1 MKKIVD
7 LYLDRPR
14 LFLLAMLF
22 IIAGGLL
29 SYDSL
34 PRQENPQLA
43 ERWGDITAVLPG
55 ATPQRVE
62 AQIADVLETQL
73 REIDEIKT
81 IESNSLTGI
90 ARVGIEFKE
99 AIGTG
104 ETDEVWAK
112 IQDKLNESTA
122 LIPPGTSVRLSHS
135 GPPTTLLFALQ
146 WQVGGD
152 PQPVILSRLAN
163 QLKRKLANIVNSEQA
178 LVFGD
183 TKEEIFVGAD
193 LDLLTDAGM
202 NIQSIATAIERYDSK
217 SAIGNIVG
225 QGSEFRIKAQD
236 NITLVNDLRKLPLK
250 TLDGYQIIRLED
262 VATVK
267 KLPVDPPVEIVS
279 YNGKP
284 SVFVDVRGKFSQRT
298 DLYSEAVLRV
308 ADTFKAGL
316 PDEIGLE
323 LIYNESDY
331 VEEKF
336 SFLMQSILLAT
347 FIVLFLS
354 YLLLGPRSA
363 VIVSAVVPLTILLV
377 LIGCTVLDVPL
388 HQTSVTGIILSLGL
402 LIDNSIIVVEDYRY
416 RKSLNLVNRQAIY
429 ASIRHLSLPLLAAT
443 VTTGLAFMP
452 MAAGKGASPE
462 FVGDMAITIILA
474 VTSSLFLA
482 LTVVPVLLKTME
494 DSNFL
499 NLNKSENIGFSHA
512 GMRAK
517 YRACLAWAFFKPRR
531 ALALSLTLP
540 ILGFVSV
547 GFLDTDF
554 FPNQG
559 KNFFRVDV
567 ELDANASIYA
577 TNKRVSS
584 IRDQVLLED
593 YIETDMWWVGR
604 RLPRLLYNVIGGSS
618 GEGADNLATGVFF
631 TSSYR
636 EMESSLTDLAKRLEK
651 DHADVRVRVSKF
663 TSGPPV
669 EFPVVIAIFGEDNQV
684 LKSLGE
690 ELKAILAKSP
700 EVSDVFADQSASVTG
715 LQVTFDEVN
724 LAFSSKSS
732 KEIIDEISSS
742 TRGLYVGSMLD
753 GNKEIPIR
761 IKNKN
766 SESSEINQA
775 AFIPINSA
783 EGFDYVESFSDIS
796 YTSEI
801 NQINRYQGSR
811 NNAVKASVYPG
822 TLGSNVLTD
831 VADEL
836 KAFEDS
842 LPTGYSLRQ
851 FGESD
856 ERAESFGQIFSSFF
870 FFMGLIVVALV
881 VILNSFRQAGVIL
894 FVGTLCIG
902 LGFLGMFVGSQNFGF
917 IGLVGIVGLAGL
929 AINDS
934 IVVLSH
940 LNEDAGAGQISKDTL
955 IETIIRSTRH
965 ILTTS
970 VTTMGGLLPLL
981 FDKFFES
988 LAWAM
993 CFGVMGSALLAL
1005 LLIPSMFCYLGKVS
1019 NGAAAYS
1026 KAESNQL
1033 PRSLPIT

>member
-1 MKKIVD
+1 MRKIVD

-14 LFLLAMLF
+14 IFLLAMLF

-43 ERWGDITAVLPG
+43 ERWANITAVLPG

-62 AQIADVLETQL
+62 TQIADVLETQL
-73 REIDEIKT
+73 REIDEIKIIDST
-81 IESNSLTGI
+81 SLSGVV
-90 ARVGIEFKE
+90 RVGLELKE
-99 AIGTG
+99 IIGKG

-112 IQDKLNESTA
+112 VQETLSQSAA
-122 LIPPGTSVRLSHS
+122 LVPPGTNISFNHS
-135 GPPTTLLFALQ
+135 GPPTTVLFALQ
-146 WQVGGD
+146 WRGDGD
-152 PQPVILSRLAN
+152 PQMVILSRLAN
-163 QLKRKLANIVNSEQA
+163 QFKRKLANITNSKQA
-178 LVFGD
+178 LVYGD

-202 NIQSIATAIERYDSK
+202 NIQSIAIAIDRYDSK
-217 SAIGNIVG
+217 RAIGNIVG
-225 QGSEFRIKAQD
+225 QDAEFRIKAHD
-236 NITLVNDLRKLPLK
+236 NISLINDLKKLPLK
-250 TLDGYQIIRLED
+250 ISDDYQAIRLED
-262 VATVK
+262 VATVE
-267 KLPVDPPVEIVS
+267 KLPVDPPIEIVS
-279 YNGKP
+279 YNGIP
-284 SVFVDVRGKFSQRT
+284 SVFVEVRGKFAQRT
-298 DLYSEAVLRV
+298 DLYSKAVLRV
-308 ADTFKAGL
+308 ADIFKEGL

-323 LIYNESDY
+323 VIFNESDF

-377 LIGCTVLDVPL
+377 LIGCTILQVPL

-416 RKSLNLVNRQAIY
+416 RKSQKLVNREAIY
-429 ASIRHLSLPLLAAT
+429 ASIKHLSLPLLAAT

-474 VTSSLFLA
+474 VSSSLFLA

-499 NLNKSENIGFSHA
+499 NLNKSKNIGFSHQ
-512 GMRAK
+512 GLRTR
-517 YRACLAWAFFKPRR
+517 YRAFLAWALFKPGR
-531 ALALSLTLP
+531 ALVLSLILP
-540 ILGFVSV
+540 ILGFVSF

-559 KNFFRVDV
+559 KSMFKVEV

-577 TNKRVSS
+577 TNQRVTS

-593 YIETDMWWVGR
+593 YVTRDMWWVGR
-604 RLPRLLYNVIGGSS
+604 RLPRLLYNIIGGPS
-618 GEGADNLATGVFF
+618 GEGSDNLATGVFF
-631 TSSYR
+631 TSSYS
-636 EMESSLTDLAKRLEK
+636 EMDSSLANLAKRLEK

-663 TSGPPV
+663 TNGPPV
-669 EFPVVIAIFGEDNQV
+669 EFPVNIAIFGDDNQV

-690 ELKAILAKSP
+690 ELKSILAKSP
-700 EVSDVFADQSASVTG
+700 QVSDVLADQSASVTG
-715 LQVTFDEVN
+715 LEINLDEVN

-732 KEIIDEISSS
+732 QEIIDQISAS
-742 TRGLYVGSMLD
+742 TRGIYVGSMLD
-753 GNKEIPIR
+753 GNKEVPIR

-766 SESSEINQA
+766 REASEVNQT
-775 AFIPINSA
+775 AFLAINSA

-801 NQINRYQGSR
+801 NQINRYQGTR
-811 NNAVKASVYPG
+811 NNAVKAAVYPG
-822 TLGSNVLTD
+822 TLASTVLND

-842 LPTGYSLRQ
+842 LPMGYSIAQ
-851 FGESD
+851 FGDAE
-856 ERAESFGQIFSSFF
+856 ERAESFGQLFSTFF
-870 FFMGLIVVALV
+870 LFLGLIVMTLV
-881 VILNSFRQAGVIL
+881 MILNSFRQASIIL
-894 FVGTLCIG
+894 LVGTLCIG
-902 LGFLGMFVGSQNFGF
+902 LGFLGMFVGFQNFGF

-940 LNEDAGAGQISKDTL
+940 LNEDAGTGQVSKDTL
-955 IETIIRSTRH
+955 IETTVRSTRH

-970 VTTMGGLLPLL
+970 LTTMGGLLPLL
-981 FDKFFES
+981 FDKFFET

-1005 LLIPSMFCYLGKVS
+1005 LLIPSMFCFLGKVS
-1019 NGAAAYS
+1019 D
-1026 KAESNQL
+1026 
-1033 PRSLPIT
+1033 

>member
-55 ATPQRVE
+55 ATPQRMETQV
-62 AQIADVLETQL
+62 ADVLETQL

-81 IESNSLTGI
+81 IESRSFSGI
-90 ARVGIEFKE
+90 VSVGLEFKE
-99 AIGTG
+99 DVGKG

-112 IQDKLNESTA
+112 VQDMVSESAA
-122 LIPPGTSVRLSHS
+122 LVPPGTSMTLSHS
-135 GPPTTLLFALQ
+135 GPPTTVLFALQ
-146 WQVGGD
+146 WRGDGD
-152 PQPVILSRLAN
+152 PQPVILSRLAS
-163 QLKRKLANIVNSEQA
+163 QLKRKLANIVNSEKT
-178 LVFGD
+178 LIFGD
-183 TKEEIFVGAD
+183 TQEEIFVGAD

-202 NIQSIATAIERYDSK
+202 NIQSIATAIDRYDSK
-217 SAIGNIVG
+217 RAIGNIVG

-236 NITLVNDLRKLPLK
+236 NIRLVNDLRKLPLK
-250 TLDGYQIIRLED
+250 TLDANQIIRLED
-262 VATVK
+262 VATVE
-267 KLPVDPPVEIVS
+267 KLPVDPPIEIVS

-298 DLYSEAVLRV
+298 DLYSSAVLRV
-308 ADTFKAGL
+308 ADSFKAGL

-323 LIYNESDY
+323 VIYNESDY

-336 SFLMQSILLAT
+336 SFLMLSILLAT

-377 LIGCTVLDVPL
+377 LIGCTILDIPL

-402 LIDNSIIVVEDYRY
+402 LIDNSIIVVEDYKY

-499 NLNKSENIGFSHA
+499 NLNKSQNSGFSHP
-512 GMRAK
+512 GMRDQ
-517 YRACLAWAFFKPRR
+517 YRKFLAWAFYKPSR
-531 ALALSLTLP
+531 ALILSLILP
-540 ILGFVSV
+540 MLGFVSF

-559 KNFFRVDV
+559 KAMFRVDV

-577 TNKRVSS
+577 TNERIAS
-584 IRDQVLLED
+584 IRDQVLLEE

-618 GEGADNLATGVFF
+618 GEGSDNLATGVFF
-631 TSSYR
+631 TSSFE
-636 EMESSLTDLAKRLEK
+636 EMDSNLADLAKRLEK
-651 DHADVRVRVSKF
+651 DHADIRVRVSKF
-663 TSGPPV
+663 TNGPPV
-669 EFPVVIAIFGEDNQV
+669 EFPVVIAVFGEDIQI

-690 ELKAILAKSP
+690 ELKSILAKSP
-700 EVSDVFADQSASVTG
+700 QVVDVLADQSASVTG
-715 LQVTFDEVN
+715 LQINFDEVN

-732 KEIIDEISSS
+732 KDIINEISSS

-766 SESSEINQA
+766 RESSELNQV
-775 AFIPINSA
+775 AFLAINSA

-796 YTSEI
+796 YSSEI

-811 NNAVKASVYPG
+811 NNAVKAAVYPG

-836 KAFEDS
+836 RAFEDS
-842 LPTGYSLRQ
+842 LPTGYSLKQ
-851 FGESD
+851 FGDAE
-856 ERAESFGQIFSSFF
+856 ERAESFGQIFSTFF

-881 VILNSFRQAGVIL
+881 MILNSFRQASIIL

-902 LGFLGMFVGSQNFGF
+902 LGFLGMFVGFQNFGF

-940 LNEDAGAGQISKDTL
+940 LNEDAGTGKISKHKL
-955 IETIIRSTRH
+955 IETTIRSTRH
-965 ILTTS
+965 IVTTS
-970 VTTMGGLLPLL
+970 LTTMGGLLPLL
-981 FDKFFES
+981 FDKFFET

-1005 LLIPSMFCYLGKVS
+1005 LLIPSMFCFLGKVH
-1019 NGAAAYS
+1019 
-1026 KAESNQL
+1026 Q
-1033 PRSLPIT
+1033 

>member
-1 MKKIVD
+1 MRKIVD

-14 LFLLAMLF
+14 IFLLAMLF

-43 ERWGDITAVLPG
+43 ERWANITAVLPG
-55 ATPQRVE
+55 ATPQRIE
-62 AQIADVLETQL
+62 TQIADVLETQL
-73 REIDEIKT
+73 REIDEIKIIDST
-81 IESNSLTGI
+81 SLSGVV
-90 ARVGIEFKE
+90 RVGLELKE
-99 AIGTG
+99 IIGKG

-112 IQDKLNESTA
+112 VQETLSQSTA
-122 LIPPGTSVRLSHS
+122 LVPPGTNISFNHS
-135 GPPTTLLFALQ
+135 GPPTTVLFALQ
-146 WQVGGD
+146 WRGDGD
-152 PQPVILSRLAN
+152 PQMVILSRLAN
-163 QLKRKLANIVNSEQA
+163 QFKRKLANITNSKQA
-178 LVFGD
+178 LVYGD

-202 NIQSIATAIERYDSK
+202 NIQSIAIAIDQYDSK
-217 SAIGNIVG
+217 RAIGNIVG
-225 QGSEFRIKAQD
+225 QDAEFRIKAKD
-236 NITLVNDLRKLPLK
+236 NISLINDLKKLPLK
-250 TLDGYQIIRLED
+250 ISDDYQAIRLED
-262 VATVK
+262 VATVE
-267 KLPVDPPVEIVS
+267 KLPVDPPIEIVS
-279 YNGKP
+279 YNGIP
-284 SVFVDVRGKFSQRT
+284 AVFIEVRGKFAQRT
-298 DLYSEAVLRV
+298 DLYSKAVLRV
-308 ADTFKAGL
+308 ADVFKEGL

-323 LIYNESDY
+323 VIFNESDF

-377 LIGCTVLDVPL
+377 LIGCTILQVPL

-416 RKSLNLVNRQAIY
+416 RKSQKLVNREAIY
-429 ASIRHLSLPLLAAT
+429 ASIKHLSLPLLAAT

-474 VTSSLFLA
+474 VSSSLFLA

-499 NLNKSENIGFSHA
+499 NLNKSKNIGFSHQ
-512 GMRAK
+512 GLRTR
-517 YRACLAWAFFKPRR
+517 YRAFLAWALFKPSR
-531 ALALSLTLP
+531 ALMLSLILP
-540 ILGFVSV
+540 ILGFVSF

-559 KNFFRVDV
+559 KSMFKVEV

-577 TNKRVSS
+577 TNQRVTS

-593 YIETDMWWVGR
+593 YVTRDMWWVGR
-604 RLPRLLYNVIGGSS
+604 RLPRLLYNIIGGPS
-618 GEGADNLATGVFF
+618 GEGSDNLATGVFF
-631 TSSYR
+631 TSSYS
-636 EMESSLTDLAKRLEK
+636 EMDSSLANLAKRLEK

-663 TSGPPV
+663 TNGPPV
-669 EFPVVIAIFGEDNQV
+669 EFPVNIAIFGDDNQV

-690 ELKAILAKSP
+690 ELKSILAKSP
-700 EVSDVFADQSASVTG
+700 QVSDVLADQSASVTG
-715 LQVTFDEVN
+715 LEINLDEVN

-732 KEIIDEISSS
+732 QEIIDQISAS
-742 TRGLYVGSMLD
+742 TRGIYVGSMLD
-753 GNKEIPIR
+753 GNKEVPIR

-766 SESSEINQA
+766 REASEVNQT
-775 AFIPINSA
+775 AFLAINSA

-801 NQINRYQGSR
+801 NQINRYQGTR
-811 NNAVKASVYPG
+811 NNAVKAAVYPG
-822 TLGSNVLTD
+822 TLASTVLND
-831 VADEL
+831 VAAEL

-842 LPTGYSLRQ
+842 LPVGYSIAQ
-851 FGESD
+851 FGDAE
-856 ERAESFGQIFSSFF
+856 ERAESFGQLFSTFF
-870 FFMGLIVVALV
+870 LFLGLIVMTLV
-881 VILNSFRQAGVIL
+881 MILNSFRQASIIL
-894 FVGTLCIG
+894 LVGTLCIG
-902 LGFLGMFVGSQNFGF
+902 LGFLGMFVGFQNFGF

-940 LNEDAGAGQISKDTL
+940 LNEDAGTGQVSKDAL
-955 IETIIRSTRH
+955 IETTVRSTRH

-970 VTTMGGLLPLL
+970 LTTMGGLLPLL
-981 FDKFFES
+981 FDKFFET

-1005 LLIPSMFCYLGKVS
+1005 LLIPSMFCFLGKVS
-1019 NGAAAYS
+1019 D
-1026 KAESNQL
+1026 
-1033 PRSLPIT
+1033 

>member
-1 MKKIVD
+1 MRKIVD

-14 LFLLAMLF
+14 IFLLAMLF

-43 ERWGDITAVLPG
+43 ERWANITAVLPG
-55 ATPQRVE
+55 ATPQRIE
-62 AQIADVLETQL
+62 TQIADVLETQL
-73 REIDEIKT
+73 REIDEIKIIDST
-81 IESNSLTGI
+81 SLSGVV
-90 ARVGIEFKE
+90 RVGLELKE
-99 AIGTG
+99 IIGKG

-112 IQDKLNESTA
+112 VQETLSQSTA
-122 LIPPGTSVRLSHS
+122 LVPPGTNISFNHS
-135 GPPTTLLFALQ
+135 GPPTTVLFALQ
-146 WQVGGD
+146 WRGDGD
-152 PQPVILSRLAN
+152 PQMVILSRLAN
-163 QLKRKLANIVNSEQA
+163 QFKRKLANITNSKQA
-178 LVFGD
+178 LVYGD

-202 NIQSIATAIERYDSK
+202 NIQSIAIAIDRYDSK
-217 SAIGNIVG
+217 RAIGNIVG
-225 QGSEFRIKAQD
+225 QDAEFRIKAKD
-236 NITLVNDLRKLPLK
+236 NISLINDLKKLPLK
-250 TLDGYQIIRLED
+250 ISDDYQAIRLED
-262 VATVK
+262 VATVE
-267 KLPVDPPVEIVS
+267 KLPVDPPIEIVS
-279 YNGKP
+279 YNGIP
-284 SVFVDVRGKFSQRT
+284 AVFVEVRGKFAQRT
-298 DLYSEAVLRV
+298 DLYSKAVLRV
-308 ADTFKAGL
+308 ADVFKEGL

-323 LIYNESDY
+323 VIFNESDF

-377 LIGCTVLDVPL
+377 LIGCTILQVPL

-416 RKSLNLVNRQAIY
+416 RKSQKLVNREAIY
-429 ASIRHLSLPLLAAT
+429 ASIKHLSLPLLAAT

-474 VTSSLFLA
+474 VSSSLFLA

-499 NLNKSENIGFSHA
+499 NLNKSKNIGFSHQ
-512 GMRAK
+512 GLRTR
-517 YRACLAWAFFKPRR
+517 YRAFLAWALFKPSR
-531 ALALSLTLP
+531 ALVLSLILP
-540 ILGFVSV
+540 ILGFVSF

-559 KNFFRVDV
+559 KSMFKVEV

-577 TNKRVSS
+577 TNQRVTS

-593 YIETDMWWVGR
+593 YVTRDMWWVGR
-604 RLPRLLYNVIGGSS
+604 RLPRLLYNIIGGPS
-618 GEGADNLATGVFF
+618 GEGSDNLATGVFF
-631 TSSYR
+631 TSSYS
-636 EMESSLTDLAKRLEK
+636 EMDSSLANLAKRLEK

-663 TSGPPV
+663 TNGPPV
-669 EFPVVIAIFGEDNQV
+669 EFPVNIAIFGDDNQV

-690 ELKAILAKSP
+690 ELKSILAKSP
-700 EVSDVFADQSASVTG
+700 QVSDVLADQSASVTG
-715 LQVTFDEVN
+715 LEINLDEVN

-732 KEIIDEISSS
+732 QEIIDQISAS
-742 TRGLYVGSMLD
+742 TRGIYVGSMLD
-753 GNKEIPIR
+753 GNKEVPIR

-766 SESSEINQA
+766 REASEVNQT
-775 AFIPINSA
+775 AFLAINSA

-801 NQINRYQGSR
+801 NQINRYQGTR
-811 NNAVKASVYPG
+811 NNAVKAAVYPG
-822 TLGSNVLTD
+822 TLASTVLND
-831 VADEL
+831 VAAEL

-842 LPTGYSLRQ
+842 LPVGYSIAQ
-851 FGESD
+851 FGDAE
-856 ERAESFGQIFSSFF
+856 ERAESFGQLFSTFF
-870 FFMGLIVVALV
+870 LFLGLIVMTLV
-881 VILNSFRQAGVIL
+881 MILNSFRQASIIL
-894 FVGTLCIG
+894 LVGTLCIG
-902 LGFLGMFVGSQNFGF
+902 LGFLGMFVGFQNFGF

-940 LNEDAGAGQISKDTL
+940 LNEDAGTGQVSKDAL
-955 IETIIRSTRH
+955 IETTVRSTRH

-970 VTTMGGLLPLL
+970 LTTMGGLLPLL
-981 FDKFFES
+981 FDKFFET

-1005 LLIPSMFCYLGKVS
+1005 LLIPSMFCFLGKVS
-1019 NGAAAYS
+1019 D
-1026 KAESNQL
+1026 
-1033 PRSLPIT
+1033 

>member
-1 MKKIVD
+1 MRKIVD

-14 LFLLAMLF
+14 IFLLAMLF

-43 ERWGDITAVLPG
+43 ERWANITAVLPG

-62 AQIADVLETQL
+62 TQIADVLETQL
-73 REIDEIKT
+73 REIDEIKIIDST
-81 IESNSLTGI
+81 SLSGVV
-90 ARVGIEFKE
+90 RVGLELKE
-99 AIGTG
+99 IIGKG

-112 IQDKLNESTA
+112 VQETLSQSAA
-122 LIPPGTSVRLSHS
+122 LVPPGTNISFNHS
-135 GPPTTLLFALQ
+135 GPPTTVLFALQ
-146 WQVGGD
+146 WRGDGD
-152 PQPVILSRLAN
+152 PQMVILSRLAN
-163 QLKRKLANIVNSEQA
+163 QFKRKLANITNSKQA
-178 LVFGD
+178 LVYGD

-202 NIQSIATAIERYDSK
+202 NIQSIAIAIDRYDSK
-217 SAIGNIVG
+217 RAIGNIVG
-225 QGSEFRIKAQD
+225 QDAEFRIKAHD
-236 NITLVNDLRKLPLK
+236 NISLINDLKKLPLK
-250 TLDGYQIIRLED
+250 ISDDYQAIRLED
-262 VATVK
+262 VATVE
-267 KLPVDPPVEIVS
+267 KLPVDPPIEIVS
-279 YNGKP
+279 YNGIP
-284 SVFVDVRGKFSQRT
+284 SVFVEVRGKFAQRT
-298 DLYSEAVLRV
+298 DLYSKAVLRV
-308 ADTFKAGL
+308 ADIFKEGL

-323 LIYNESDY
+323 VIFNESDF

-377 LIGCTVLDVPL
+377 LIGCTILQVPL

-416 RKSLNLVNRQAIY
+416 RKSQKLVNREAIY
-429 ASIRHLSLPLLAAT
+429 ASIKHLSLPLLAAT

-474 VTSSLFLA
+474 VSSSLFLA

-499 NLNKSENIGFSHA
+499 NLNKSKNIGFSHQ
-512 GMRAK
+512 GLRTR
-517 YRACLAWAFFKPRR
+517 YRAFLAWALFKPSR
-531 ALALSLTLP
+531 ALVLSLILP
-540 ILGFVSV
+540 ILGFVSF

-559 KNFFRVDV
+559 KSMFKVEV

-577 TNKRVSS
+577 TNQRVTS

-593 YIETDMWWVGR
+593 YVTRDMWWVGR
-604 RLPRLLYNVIGGSS
+604 RLPRLLYNIIGGPS
-618 GEGADNLATGVFF
+618 GEGSDNLATGVFF
-631 TSSYR
+631 TSSYSQ
-636 EMESSLTDLAKRLEK
+636 MDSSLANLAKRLEK

-663 TSGPPV
+663 TNGPPV
-669 EFPVVIAIFGEDNQV
+669 EFPVNIAIFGDDNQV

-690 ELKAILAKSP
+690 ELKSILAKSP
-700 EVSDVFADQSASVTG
+700 QVSDVLADQSASVTG
-715 LQVTFDEVN
+715 LEINLDEVN

-732 KEIIDEISSS
+732 QEIIDQISAS
-742 TRGLYVGSMLD
+742 TRGIYVGSMLD
-753 GNKEIPIR
+753 GNKEVPIR

-766 SESSEINQA
+766 REASEVNQT
-775 AFIPINSA
+775 AFLAINSA

-801 NQINRYQGSR
+801 NQINRYQGTR
-811 NNAVKASVYPG
+811 NNAVKAAVYPG
-822 TLGSNVLTD
+822 TLASTVLND

-842 LPTGYSLRQ
+842 LPVGYSIAQ
-851 FGESD
+851 FGDAE
-856 ERAESFGQIFSSFF
+856 ERAESFGQLFSTFF
-870 FFMGLIVVALV
+870 LFLGLIVMTLV
-881 VILNSFRQAGVIL
+881 MILNSFRQASIIL
-894 FVGTLCIG
+894 LVGTLCIG
-902 LGFLGMFVGSQNFGF
+902 LGFLGMFVGFQNFGF

-940 LNEDAGAGQISKDTL
+940 LNEDAGTGQISKDTL
-955 IETIIRSTRH
+955 IETTVRSTRH

-970 VTTMGGLLPLL
+970 LTTMGGLLPLL
-981 FDKFFES
+981 FDKFFET

-1005 LLIPSMFCYLGKVS
+1005 LLIPSMFCFLGKVS
-1019 NGAAAYS
+1019 D
-1026 KAESNQL
+1026 
-1033 PRSLPIT
+1033 

>member
-1 MKKIVD
+1 MRKIVD

-14 LFLLAMLF
+14 IFLLAMLF

-43 ERWGDITAVLPG
+43 ERWANITAVLPG
-55 ATPQRVE
+55 ATPQRIE
-62 AQIADVLETQL
+62 TQIADVLETQL
-73 REIDEIKT
+73 REIDEIKIIDST
-81 IESNSLTGI
+81 SLSGVV
-90 ARVGIEFKE
+90 RVGLELKE
-99 AIGTG
+99 IIGKG

-112 IQDKLNESTA
+112 VQETLSQSTA
-122 LIPPGTSVRLSHS
+122 LVPPGTNISFNHS
-135 GPPTTLLFALQ
+135 GPPTTVLFALQ
-146 WQVGGD
+146 WRGDGD
-152 PQPVILSRLAN
+152 PQMVILSRLAN
-163 QLKRKLANIVNSEQA
+163 QFKRKLANITNSKQA
-178 LVFGD
+178 LVYGD

-202 NIQSIATAIERYDSK
+202 NIQSIAIAIDQYDSK
-217 SAIGNIVG
+217 RAIGNIVG
-225 QGSEFRIKAQD
+225 QDAEFRIKAKD
-236 NITLVNDLRKLPLK
+236 NISLINDLKKLPLK
-250 TLDGYQIIRLED
+250 ISDDYQAIRLED
-262 VATVK
+262 VATVE
-267 KLPVDPPVEIVS
+267 KLPVDPPIEIVS
-279 YNGKP
+279 YNGIP
-284 SVFVDVRGKFSQRT
+284 AVFVEVRGKFAQRT
-298 DLYSEAVLRV
+298 DLYSKAVLRV
-308 ADTFKAGL
+308 ADVFKEGL

-323 LIYNESDY
+323 VIFNESDF

-377 LIGCTVLDVPL
+377 LIGCTILQVPL

-416 RKSLNLVNRQAIY
+416 RKSQKLVNREAIY
-429 ASIRHLSLPLLAAT
+429 ASIKHLSLPLLAAT

-474 VTSSLFLA
+474 VSSSLFLA

-499 NLNKSENIGFSHA
+499 NLNKSKNIGFSHQ
-512 GMRAK
+512 GLRTR
-517 YRACLAWAFFKPRR
+517 YRAFLAWALFKPSR
-531 ALALSLTLP
+531 ALMLSLILP
-540 ILGFVSV
+540 ILGFVSF

-559 KNFFRVDV
+559 KSMFKVEV

-577 TNKRVSS
+577 TNQRVTS
-584 IRDQVLLED
+584 IRDQVLLEN
-593 YIETDMWWVGR
+593 YVTRDMWWVGR
-604 RLPRLLYNVIGGSS
+604 RLPRLLYNIIGGPS
-618 GEGADNLATGVFF
+618 GEGSDNLATGVFF
-631 TSSYR
+631 TSSYS
-636 EMESSLTDLAKRLEK
+636 EMDSSLANLAKRLEK

-663 TSGPPV
+663 TNGPPV
-669 EFPVVIAIFGEDNQV
+669 EFPVNIAIFGDDNQV

-690 ELKAILAKSP
+690 ELKSILAKSP
-700 EVSDVFADQSASVTG
+700 QVSDVLADQSASVTG
-715 LQVTFDEVN
+715 LEINLDEVN

-732 KEIIDEISSS
+732 QEIIDQISAS
-742 TRGLYVGSMLD
+742 TRGIYVGSMLD
-753 GNKEIPIR
+753 GNKEVPIR

-766 SESSEINQA
+766 REASEVNQT
-775 AFIPINSA
+775 AFLAINSA

-801 NQINRYQGSR
+801 NQINRYQGTR
-811 NNAVKASVYPG
+811 NNAVKAAVYPG
-822 TLGSNVLTD
+822 TLASTVLND
-831 VADEL
+831 VAAEL

-842 LPTGYSLRQ
+842 LPVGYSIAQ
-851 FGESD
+851 FGDAE
-856 ERAESFGQIFSSFF
+856 ERAESFGQLFSTFF
-870 FFMGLIVVALV
+870 LFLGLIVMTLV
-881 VILNSFRQAGVIL
+881 MILNSFRQASIIL
-894 FVGTLCIG
+894 LVGTLCIG
-902 LGFLGMFVGSQNFGF
+902 LGFLGMFVGFQNFGF

-940 LNEDAGAGQISKDTL
+940 LNEDAGTGQVSKDAL
-955 IETIIRSTRH
+955 IETTVRSTRH

-970 VTTMGGLLPLL
+970 LTTMGGLLPLL
-981 FDKFFES
+981 FDKFFET

-1005 LLIPSMFCYLGKVS
+1005 LLIPSMFCFLGKVS
-1019 NGAAAYS
+1019 D
-1026 KAESNQL
+1026 
-1033 PRSLPIT
+1033 

>member
-1 MKKIVD
+1 MRKIVD

-14 LFLLAMLF
+14 IFLLAMLF

-43 ERWGDITAVLPG
+43 ERWANITAVLPG
-55 ATPQRVE
+55 ATPQRIE
-62 AQIADVLETQL
+62 TQIADVLETQL
-73 REIDEIKT
+73 REIDEIKIIDST
-81 IESNSLTGI
+81 SLSGVV
-90 ARVGIEFKE
+90 RVGLELKE
-99 AIGTG
+99 IIGKG

-112 IQDKLNESTA
+112 VQETLSQSAA
-122 LIPPGTSVRLSHS
+122 LVPPGTNISFNHS
-135 GPPTTLLFALQ
+135 GPPTTVLFALQ
-146 WQVGGD
+146 WRGDGD
-152 PQPVILSRLAN
+152 PQMVILSRLAN
-163 QLKRKLANIVNSEQA
+163 QFKRKLANITNSKQA
-178 LVFGD
+178 LVYGD

-202 NIQSIATAIERYDSK
+202 NIQSIAIAIDRYDSK
-217 SAIGNIVG
+217 RAIGNIVG
-225 QGSEFRIKAQD
+225 QDAEFRIKAQD
-236 NITLVNDLRKLPLK
+236 NIALINDLKKLPLK
-250 TLDGYQIIRLED
+250 ISDAYQAIRLED
-262 VATVK
+262 VATVE
-267 KLPVDPPVEIVS
+267 KLPVDPPIEIVS
-279 YNGKP
+279 YNGIP
-284 SVFVDVRGKFSQRT
+284 AVFVEVRGKFAQRT
-298 DLYSEAVLRV
+298 DLYSKAVLRV
-308 ADTFKAGL
+308 ADVFKEGL

-323 LIYNESDY
+323 VIFNESDF

-377 LIGCTVLDVPL
+377 LIGCTILQVPL

-416 RKSLNLVNRQAIY
+416 RKSQKLVNRDAIY
-429 ASIRHLSLPLLAAT
+429 ASIKHLSLPLLAAT

-462 FVGDMAITIILA
+462 FVSDMAITIILA
-474 VTSSLFLA
+474 VSSSLFLA

-499 NLNKSENIGFSHA
+499 NLNKSKNIGFSHQ
-512 GMRAK
+512 GLRTR
-517 YRACLAWAFFKPRR
+517 YRAFLAWALFKPSR
-531 ALALSLTLP
+531 ALVLSLILP
-540 ILGFVSV
+540 ILGFVSF

-559 KNFFRVDV
+559 KSMFKVEV

-577 TNKRVSS
+577 TNQRVTS

-593 YIETDMWWVGR
+593 YVTRDMWWVGR
-604 RLPRLLYNVIGGSS
+604 RLPRLLYNIIGGPS
-618 GEGADNLATGVFF
+618 GEGSDNLATGVFF
-631 TSSYR
+631 ASSYS
-636 EMESSLTDLAKRLEK
+636 EMDSSLANLAKRLEK

-663 TSGPPV
+663 TNGPPV
-669 EFPVVIAIFGEDNQV
+669 EFPVNIAILGDDNQV

-690 ELKAILAKSP
+690 ELKSILAKSP
-700 EVSDVFADQSASVTG
+700 QVSDVLADQSASVTG
-715 LQVTFDEVN
+715 LEINLDEVN

-732 KEIIDEISSS
+732 QEIIDQISAS
-742 TRGLYVGSMLD
+742 TRGIYVGSMLD
-753 GNKEIPIR
+753 GNKEVPIR

-766 SESSEINQA
+766 REATEVNQT
-775 AFIPINSA
+775 AFLAINSA

-801 NQINRYQGSR
+801 NQINRYQGTR
-811 NNAVKASVYPG
+811 NNAVKAAVYPG
-822 TLGSNVLTD
+822 TLASTVLND
-831 VADEL
+831 VAAEL
-836 KAFEDS
+836 EAFEDS
-842 LPTGYSLRQ
+842 LPVGYSIAQ
-851 FGESD
+851 FGDAE
-856 ERAESFGQIFSSFF
+856 ERAESFGQLFSTFF
-870 FFMGLIVVALV
+870 LFLGLIVMTLV
-881 VILNSFRQAGVIL
+881 MILNSFRQASIIL
-894 FVGTLCIG
+894 LVGTLCIG
-902 LGFLGMFVGSQNFGF
+902 LGFLGMFVGFQNFGF

-940 LNEDAGAGQISKDTL
+940 LNEDAGTGQVSKDTL
-955 IETIIRSTRH
+955 IETTVRSTRH

-970 VTTMGGLLPLL
+970 LTTMGGLLPLL
-981 FDKFFES
+981 FDKFFET

-1005 LLIPSMFCYLGKVS
+1005 LLIPSMFCFLGKVS
-1019 NGAAAYS
+1019 D
-1026 KAESNQL
+1026 
-1033 PRSLPIT
+1033 

>member
-55 ATPQRVE
+55 ATPQRMETQV
-62 AQIADVLETQL
+62 ADVLETQL

-81 IESNSLTGI
+81 IESRSFSGMVS
-90 ARVGIEFKE
+90 VGLEFKE
-99 AIGTG
+99 DVGKG

-112 IQDKLNESTA
+112 VQDMVSESAA
-122 LIPPGTSVRLSHS
+122 LVPPGTSMTLSHS
-135 GPPTTLLFALQ
+135 GPPTTVLFALQ
-146 WQVGGD
+146 WRGDGD
-152 PQPVILSRLAN
+152 PQPVILSRLAS
-163 QLKRKLANIVNSEQA
+163 QLKRKLANIVNSEKA
-178 LVFGD
+178 LIFGD
-183 TKEEIFVGAD
+183 TQEEIFVGAD
-193 LDLLTDAGM
+193 LHLLTDAGM
-202 NIQSIATAIERYDSK
+202 NIQSIATAIDRYDSK
-217 SAIGNIVG
+217 RAIGNIVG

-236 NITLVNDLRKLPLK
+236 NIRLVNDLRKLPLK
-250 TLDGYQIIRLED
+250 TLDANQIIRLED
-262 VATVK
+262 VATVE
-267 KLPVDPPVEIVS
+267 KLPVDPPIEIVS

-298 DLYSEAVLRV
+298 DLYSSAVLRV
-308 ADTFKAGL
+308 ADSFKAGL

-323 LIYNESDY
+323 VIYNESDY

-377 LIGCTVLDVPL
+377 LIGCTILDVPL

-402 LIDNSIIVVEDYRY
+402 LIDNSIIVVEDYKY

-499 NLNKSENIGFSHA
+499 NLNKSQNSGFSHP
-512 GMRAK
+512 GMRDQ
-517 YRACLAWAFFKPRR
+517 YRKFLAWAFYKPSR
-531 ALALSLTLP
+531 ALILSLILP
-540 ILGFVSV
+540 MLGFVSF

-559 KNFFRVDV
+559 KAMFRVDV

-577 TNKRVSS
+577 TNERIAS
-584 IRDQVLLED
+584 IRDQVLLEE

-618 GEGADNLATGVFF
+618 GEGSDNLATGVFF
-631 TSSYR
+631 TSSFE
-636 EMESSLTDLAKRLEK
+636 EMDSNLADLARRLEK
-651 DHADVRVRVSKF
+651 DHADIRVRVSKF
-663 TSGPPV
+663 TNGPPV
-669 EFPVVIAIFGEDNQV
+669 EFPVVIAVFGEDIQI

-690 ELKAILAKSP
+690 ELKSILAKSP
-700 EVSDVFADQSASVTG
+700 QVVDVLADQSASVTG
-715 LQVTFDEVN
+715 LQINFDEVN

-732 KEIIDEISSS
+732 KDIINEISSS

-766 SESSEINQA
+766 RESSELNQA
-775 AFIPINSA
+775 AFLAINSA

-796 YTSEI
+796 YSSEI

-811 NNAVKASVYPG
+811 NNAVKAAVYPG

-836 KAFEDS
+836 RAFEDS
-842 LPTGYSLRQ
+842 LPTGYSLKQ
-851 FGESD
+851 FGDAE
-856 ERAESFGQIFSSFF
+856 ERAESFGQIFSTFF

-881 VILNSFRQAGVIL
+881 MILNSFRQASIIF

-902 LGFLGMFVGSQNFGF
+902 LGFLGMFVGFQNFGF

-940 LNEDAGAGQISKDTL
+940 LNEDAGTGKISKHKL
-955 IETIIRSTRH
+955 IETTIRSTRH
-965 ILTTS
+965 IVTTS
-970 VTTMGGLLPLL
+970 LTTMGGLLPLL
-981 FDKFFES
+981 FDKFFET

-1005 LLIPSMFCYLGKVS
+1005 LLIPSMFCFLGKVH
-1019 NGAAAYS
+1019 
-1026 KAESNQL
+1026 Q
-1033 PRSLPIT
+1033 

>member
-1 MKKIVD
+1 MRKIVD

-14 LFLLAMLF
+14 IFLLAMLF

-43 ERWGDITAVLPG
+43 ERWANITAVLPG
-55 ATPQRVE
+55 ATPQRIE
-62 AQIADVLETQL
+62 TQIADVLETQL
-73 REIDEIKT
+73 REIDEIKIIDST
-81 IESNSLTGI
+81 SLSGVV
-90 ARVGIEFKE
+90 RVGLELKE
-99 AIGTG
+99 IIGKG

-112 IQDKLNESTA
+112 VQETLSQSTA
-122 LIPPGTSVRLSHS
+122 LVPPGTNISFNHS
-135 GPPTTLLFALQ
+135 GPPTTVLFALQ
-146 WQVGGD
+146 WRGDGD
-152 PQPVILSRLAN
+152 PQMVILSRLAN
-163 QLKRKLANIVNSEQA
+163 QFKRKLANITNSKQA
-178 LVFGD
+178 LVYGD

-202 NIQSIATAIERYDSK
+202 NIQSIAIAIDRYDSK
-217 SAIGNIVG
+217 RAIGNIVG
-225 QGSEFRIKAQD
+225 QDAEFRIKAKD
-236 NITLVNDLRKLPLK
+236 NISLINDLKKLPLQIS
-250 TLDGYQIIRLED
+250 DDYQAIRLED
-262 VATVK
+262 VATVE
-267 KLPVDPPVEIVS
+267 KLPVDPPIEIVS
-279 YNGKP
+279 YNGIP
-284 SVFVDVRGKFSQRT
+284 AVFVEVRGKFAQRT
-298 DLYSEAVLRV
+298 DLYSKAVLRV
-308 ADTFKAGL
+308 ADVFKEGL

-323 LIYNESDY
+323 VIFNESDF

-377 LIGCTVLDVPL
+377 LIGCTILQVPL

-416 RKSLNLVNRQAIY
+416 RKSQKLVNREAIY
-429 ASIRHLSLPLLAAT
+429 ASIKHLSLPLLAAT

-474 VTSSLFLA
+474 VSSSLFLA

-499 NLNKSENIGFSHA
+499 NLNKSKNIGFSHQ
-512 GMRAK
+512 GLRTR
-517 YRACLAWAFFKPRR
+517 YRAFLAWALFKPSR
-531 ALALSLTLP
+531 ALVLSLILP
-540 ILGFVSV
+540 ILGFVSF

-559 KNFFRVDV
+559 KSMFKVEV

-577 TNKRVSS
+577 TNQRVTS

-593 YIETDMWWVGR
+593 YVTRDMWWVGR
-604 RLPRLLYNVIGGSS
+604 RLPRLLYNIIGGPS
-618 GEGADNLATGVFF
+618 GEGSDNLATGVFF
-631 TSSYR
+631 TSSYS
-636 EMESSLTDLAKRLEK
+636 EMDSSLANLAKRLEK

-663 TSGPPV
+663 TNGPPV
-669 EFPVVIAIFGEDNQV
+669 EFPVNIAIFGDDNQV

-690 ELKAILAKSP
+690 ELKSILAKSP
-700 EVSDVFADQSASVTG
+700 QVSDVLADQSASVTG
-715 LQVTFDEVN
+715 LEINLDEVN

-732 KEIIDEISSS
+732 QEIIDQISAS
-742 TRGLYVGSMLD
+742 TRGIYVGSMLD
-753 GNKEIPIR
+753 GNKEVPIR

-766 SESSEINQA
+766 REASEVNQT
-775 AFIPINSA
+775 AFLAINSA

-801 NQINRYQGSR
+801 NQINRYQGTR
-811 NNAVKASVYPG
+811 NNAVKAAVYPG
-822 TLGSNVLTD
+822 TLASTVLND
-831 VADEL
+831 VAAEL

-842 LPTGYSLRQ
+842 LPVGYSIAQ
-851 FGESD
+851 FGDAE
-856 ERAESFGQIFSSFF
+856 ERAESFGQLFSTFF
-870 FFMGLIVVALV
+870 LFLGLIVMTLV
-881 VILNSFRQAGVIL
+881 MILNSFRQASIIL
-894 FVGTLCIG
+894 LVGTLCIG
-902 LGFLGMFVGSQNFGF
+902 LGFLGMFVGFQNFGF

-940 LNEDAGAGQISKDTL
+940 LNEDAGTGQVSKDAL
-955 IETIIRSTRH
+955 IETTVRSTRH

-970 VTTMGGLLPLL
+970 LTTMGGLLPLL
-981 FDKFFES
+981 FDKFFET

-1005 LLIPSMFCYLGKVS
+1005 LLIPSMFCFLGKVS
-1019 NGAAAYS
+1019 D
-1026 KAESNQL
+1026 
-1033 PRSLPIT
+1033 

>member
-1 MKKIVD
+1 MRKIVD

-14 LFLLAMLF
+14 IFLLAMLF

-43 ERWGDITAVLPG
+43 ERWANITAVLPG
-55 ATPQRVE
+55 ATPQRIE
-62 AQIADVLETQL
+62 TQIADVLETQL
-73 REIDEIKT
+73 REIDEIKIIDST
-81 IESNSLTGI
+81 SLSGVV
-90 ARVGIEFKE
+90 RVGLELKE
-99 AIGTG
+99 IIGKG

-112 IQDKLNESTA
+112 VQETLSQSTA
-122 LIPPGTSVRLSHS
+122 LVPPGTNISFNHS
-135 GPPTTLLFALQ
+135 GPPTTVLFALQ
-146 WQVGGD
+146 WRGDGD
-152 PQPVILSRLAN
+152 PQMVILSRLAN
-163 QLKRKLANIVNSEQA
+163 QFKRKLANITNSKQA
-178 LVFGD
+178 LVYGD

-202 NIQSIATAIERYDSK
+202 NIQSIAIAIDQYDSK
-217 SAIGNIVG
+217 RAIGNIVG
-225 QGSEFRIKAQD
+225 QDAEFRIKAKD
-236 NITLVNDLRKLPLK
+236 NISLINDLKKLPLK
-250 TLDGYQIIRLED
+250 ISDDYQAIRLED
-262 VATVK
+262 VATVE
-267 KLPVDPPVEIVS
+267 KLPVDPPIEIVS
-279 YNGKP
+279 YNGIP
-284 SVFVDVRGKFSQRT
+284 AVFVEVRGKFAQRT
-298 DLYSEAVLRV
+298 DLYSKAVLRV
-308 ADTFKAGL
+308 ADVFKEGL

-323 LIYNESDY
+323 VIFNESDF

-377 LIGCTVLDVPL
+377 LIGCTILQVPL

-416 RKSLNLVNRQAIY
+416 RKSQKLVNREAIY
-429 ASIRHLSLPLLAAT
+429 ASIKHLSLPLLAAT

-474 VTSSLFLA
+474 VSSSLFLA

-499 NLNKSENIGFSHA
+499 NLNKSKNIGFSHQ
-512 GMRAK
+512 GLRTR
-517 YRACLAWAFFKPRR
+517 YRAFLAWALFKPSR
-531 ALALSLTLP
+531 ALVLSLILP
-540 ILGFVSV
+540 ILGFVSF

-559 KNFFRVDV
+559 KSMFKVEV

-577 TNKRVSS
+577 TNQRVTS

-593 YIETDMWWVGR
+593 YVTRDMWWVGR
-604 RLPRLLYNVIGGSS
+604 RLPRLLYNIIGGPS
-618 GEGADNLATGVFF
+618 GEGSDNLATGVFF
-631 TSSYR
+631 TSSYS
-636 EMESSLTDLAKRLEK
+636 EMDSSLANLAKRLEK

-663 TSGPPV
+663 TNGPPV
-669 EFPVVIAIFGEDNQV
+669 EFPVNIAIFGDDNQV

-690 ELKAILAKSP
+690 ELKSILAKSP
-700 EVSDVFADQSASVTG
+700 QVSDVLADQSASVTG
-715 LQVTFDEVN
+715 LEINLDEVN

-732 KEIIDEISSS
+732 QEIIDQISAS
-742 TRGLYVGSMLD
+742 TRGIYVGSMLD
-753 GNKEIPIR
+753 GNKEVPIR

-766 SESSEINQA
+766 REASEVNQT
-775 AFIPINSA
+775 AFLAINSA

-801 NQINRYQGSR
+801 NQINRYQGTR
-811 NNAVKASVYPG
+811 NNAVKAAVYPG
-822 TLGSNVLTD
+822 TLASTVLND
-831 VADEL
+831 VAAEL

-842 LPTGYSLRQ
+842 LPVGYSIAQ
-851 FGESD
+851 FGDAE
-856 ERAESFGQIFSSFF
+856 ERAESFGQLFSTFF
-870 FFMGLIVVALV
+870 LFLGLIVMTLV
-881 VILNSFRQAGVIL
+881 MILNSFRQASIIL
-894 FVGTLCIG
+894 LVGTLCIG
-902 LGFLGMFVGSQNFGF
+902 LGFLGMFVGFQNFGF

-940 LNEDAGAGQISKDTL
+940 LNEDAGTGQVSKDAL
-955 IETIIRSTRH
+955 IETTVRSTRH

-970 VTTMGGLLPLL
+970 LTTMGGLLPLL
-981 FDKFFES
+981 FDKFFET

-1005 LLIPSMFCYLGKVS
+1005 LLIPSMFCFLGKVS
-1019 NGAAAYS
+1019 D
-1026 KAESNQL
+1026 
-1033 PRSLPIT
+1033 

>member
-1 MKKIVD
+1 MRKIVD

-14 LFLLAMLF
+14 IFLLAMLF

-43 ERWGDITAVLPG
+43 ERWANITAVLPG
-55 ATPQRVE
+55 ATPQRIE
-62 AQIADVLETQL
+62 TQIADVLETQL
-73 REIDEIKT
+73 REIDEIKIIDST
-81 IESNSLTGI
+81 SLSGVV
-90 ARVGIEFKE
+90 RVGLELKE
-99 AIGTG
+99 IIGKG

-112 IQDKLNESTA
+112 VQETLSQSAA
-122 LIPPGTSVRLSHS
+122 LVPPGTNISFNHS
-135 GPPTTLLFALQ
+135 GPPTTVLFALQ
-146 WQVGGD
+146 WRGDGD
-152 PQPVILSRLAN
+152 PQMVILSRLAN
-163 QLKRKLANIVNSEQA
+163 QFKRKLANITNSKQA
-178 LVFGD
+178 LVYGD

-202 NIQSIATAIERYDSK
+202 NIQSIAIAIDRYDSK
-217 SAIGNIVG
+217 RAIGNIVG
-225 QGSEFRIKAQD
+225 QDAEFRIKAKD
-236 NITLVNDLRKLPLK
+236 NISLINDLKKLPLK
-250 TLDGYQIIRLED
+250 ISDDYQAIRLED
-262 VATVK
+262 VATVE
-267 KLPVDPPVEIVS
+267 KLPVDPPIEIVS
-279 YNGKP
+279 YNGIP
-284 SVFVDVRGKFSQRT
+284 SVFVEVRGKFAQRT
-298 DLYSEAVLRV
+298 DLYSKAVLRV
-308 ADTFKAGL
+308 ADIFKEGL

-323 LIYNESDY
+323 VIFNESDF

-377 LIGCTVLDVPL
+377 LIGCTILQVPL

-416 RKSLNLVNRQAIY
+416 RKSQKLVNREAIY
-429 ASIRHLSLPLLAAT
+429 ASIKHLSLPLLAAT

-474 VTSSLFLA
+474 VSSSLFLA

-499 NLNKSENIGFSHA
+499 NLNKSKNIGFSHQ
-512 GMRAK
+512 GLRTR
-517 YRACLAWAFFKPRR
+517 YRAFLAWALFKPSR
-531 ALALSLTLP
+531 ALVLSLILP
-540 ILGFVSV
+540 ILGFVSF

-559 KNFFRVDV
+559 KSMFKVEV

-577 TNKRVSS
+577 TNQRVTS

-593 YIETDMWWVGR
+593 YVTRDMWWVGR
-604 RLPRLLYNVIGGSS
+604 RLPRLLYNIIGGPS
-618 GEGADNLATGVFF
+618 GEGSDNLATGVFF
-631 TSSYR
+631 TSSYS
-636 EMESSLTDLAKRLEK
+636 EMDSSLANLAKRLEK

-663 TSGPPV
+663 TNGPPV
-669 EFPVVIAIFGEDNQV
+669 EFPVNIAIFGDDNQV

-690 ELKAILAKSP
+690 ELKSILAKSP
-700 EVSDVFADQSASVTG
+700 QVSDVLADQSASVTG
-715 LQVTFDEVN
+715 LEINLDEVN

-732 KEIIDEISSS
+732 QEIIDQISAS
-742 TRGLYVGSMLD
+742 TRGIYVGSMLD
-753 GNKEIPIR
+753 GNKEVPIR

-766 SESSEINQA
+766 REASEVNQT
-775 AFIPINSA
+775 AFLAINSA

-801 NQINRYQGSR
+801 NQINRYQGTR
-811 NNAVKASVYPG
+811 NNAVKAAVYPG
-822 TLGSNVLTD
+822 TLASTVLND

-842 LPTGYSLRQ
+842 LPVGYSIAQ
-851 FGESD
+851 FGDAE
-856 ERAESFGQIFSSFF
+856 ERAESFGQLFSTFF
-870 FFMGLIVVALV
+870 LFLGLIVMTLV
-881 VILNSFRQAGVIL
+881 MILNSFRQASIIL
-894 FVGTLCIG
+894 LVGTLCIG
-902 LGFLGMFVGSQNFGF
+902 LGFLGMFVGFQNFGF

-940 LNEDAGAGQISKDTL
+940 LNEDAGTGQVSKDAL
-955 IETIIRSTRH
+955 IETTVRSTRH

-970 VTTMGGLLPLL
+970 LTTMGGLLPLL
-981 FDKFFES
+981 FDKFFET

-1005 LLIPSMFCYLGKVS
+1005 LLIPSMFCFLGKVS
-1019 NGAAAYS
+1019 D
-1026 KAESNQL
+1026 
-1033 PRSLPIT
+1033 

>member
-55 ATPQRVE
+55 ATPQRMETQV
-62 AQIADVLETQL
+62 ADVLETQL

-81 IESNSLTGI
+81 IESRSFSGMVS
-90 ARVGIEFKE
+90 VGLEFKE
-99 AIGTG
+99 DVGKG

-112 IQDKLNESTA
+112 VQDMVSESAA
-122 LIPPGTSVRLSHS
+122 LVPPGTSMTLSHS
-135 GPPTTLLFALQ
+135 GPPTTVLFALQ
-146 WQVGGD
+146 WRGDGD
-152 PQPVILSRLAN
+152 PQPVILSRLAS
-163 QLKRKLANIVNSEQA
+163 QLKRKLANIVNSEKA
-178 LVFGD
+178 LIFGD
-183 TKEEIFVGAD
+183 TQEEIFVGAD

-202 NIQSIATAIERYDSK
+202 NIQSIATAIDRYDSK
-217 SAIGNIVG
+217 RAIGNIVG

-236 NITLVNDLRKLPLK
+236 NIRLVNDLRKLPLK
-250 TLDGYQIIRLED
+250 TLDANQIIRLED
-262 VATVK
+262 VATVE
-267 KLPVDPPVEIVS
+267 KLPVDPPIEIVS

-298 DLYSEAVLRV
+298 DLYSSAVLRV
-308 ADTFKAGL
+308 ADSFKAGL

-323 LIYNESDY
+323 VIYNESDY

-377 LIGCTVLDVPL
+377 LIGCTILDVPL

-402 LIDNSIIVVEDYRY
+402 LIDNSIIVVEDYKY

-499 NLNKSENIGFSHA
+499 NLNKSQNSGFSHP
-512 GMRAK
+512 GMRDQ
-517 YRACLAWAFFKPRR
+517 YRKFLAWAFYKPSR
-531 ALALSLTLP
+531 ALILSLILP
-540 ILGFVSV
+540 MLGFVSF

-559 KNFFRVDV
+559 KAMFRVDV

-577 TNKRVSS
+577 TNERIAS
-584 IRDQVLLED
+584 IRDQVLLEE

-618 GEGADNLATGVFF
+618 GEGSDNLATGVFF
-631 TSSYR
+631 TSSFE
-636 EMESSLTDLAKRLEK
+636 EMDSNLADLAKRLEK
-651 DHADVRVRVSKF
+651 DHADIRVRVSKF
-663 TSGPPV
+663 TNGPPV
-669 EFPVVIAIFGEDNQV
+669 EFPVVIAVFGEDIQI

-690 ELKAILAKSP
+690 ELKSILAKSP
-700 EVSDVFADQSASVTG
+700 QVVDVLADQSVSVTG
-715 LQVTFDEVN
+715 LQINFDEVN

-732 KEIIDEISSS
+732 KDIINEISSS

-766 SESSEINQA
+766 RESSELNQA
-775 AFIPINSA
+775 AFLAINSA

-796 YTSEI
+796 YSSEI

-811 NNAVKASVYPG
+811 NNAVKAAVYPG

-836 KAFEDS
+836 RAFEDS
-842 LPTGYSLRQ
+842 LPTGYSLKQ
-851 FGESD
+851 FGDAE
-856 ERAESFGQIFSSFF
+856 ERAESFGQIFSTFF

-881 VILNSFRQAGVIL
+881 MILNSFRQASIIL

-902 LGFLGMFVGSQNFGF
+902 LGFLGMFVGFQNFGF

-940 LNEDAGAGQISKDTL
+940 LNEDAGTGKISKHKL
-955 IETIIRSTRH
+955 IETTIRSTRH
-965 ILTTS
+965 IVTTS
-970 VTTMGGLLPLL
+970 LTTMGGLLPLL
-981 FDKFFES
+981 FDKFFET

-1005 LLIPSMFCYLGKVS
+1005 LLIPSMFCFLGKVH
-1019 NGAAAYS
+1019 
-1026 KAESNQL
+1026 Q
-1033 PRSLPIT
+1033 

>member
-1 MKKIVD
+1 MRKIVD

-14 LFLLAMLF
+14 IFLLAMLF

-43 ERWGDITAVLPG
+43 ERWANITAVLPG
-55 ATPQRVE
+55 ATPQRIE
-62 AQIADVLETQL
+62 TQIADVLETQL
-73 REIDEIKT
+73 REIDEIKIIDST
-81 IESNSLTGI
+81 SLSGVV
-90 ARVGIEFKE
+90 RVGLELKE
-99 AIGTG
+99 IIGKG

-112 IQDKLNESTA
+112 VQETLSQSTA
-122 LIPPGTSVRLSHS
+122 LVPPGTNISFNHS
-135 GPPTTLLFALQ
+135 GPPTTVLFALQ
-146 WQVGGD
+146 WRGDGD
-152 PQPVILSRLAN
+152 PQMVILSRLAN
-163 QLKRKLANIVNSEQA
+163 QFKRKLANITNSKQA
-178 LVFGD
+178 LVYGD

-202 NIQSIATAIERYDSK
+202 NIQSIAIAIDRYDSK
-217 SAIGNIVG
+217 RAIGNIVG
-225 QGSEFRIKAQD
+225 QDAEFRIKAKD
-236 NITLVNDLRKLPLK
+236 NISLINDLKKLPLK
-250 TLDGYQIIRLED
+250 ISDDYQAIRLED
-262 VATVK
+262 VATVE
-267 KLPVDPPVEIVS
+267 KLPVDPPIEIVS
-279 YNGKP
+279 YNGIP
-284 SVFVDVRGKFSQRT
+284 SVFVEVRGKFAQRT
-298 DLYSEAVLRV
+298 DLYSKAVLRV
-308 ADTFKAGL
+308 ADVFKEGL

-323 LIYNESDY
+323 VIFNESDF

-377 LIGCTVLDVPL
+377 LIGCTILQVPL

-416 RKSLNLVNRQAIY
+416 RKSQKLVNREAIY
-429 ASIRHLSLPLLAAT
+429 ASIKHLSLPLLAAT

-474 VTSSLFLA
+474 VSSSLFLA

-499 NLNKSENIGFSHA
+499 NLNKSKNIGFSHQ
-512 GMRAK
+512 GLRTR
-517 YRACLAWAFFKPRR
+517 YRAFLAWALFKPSR
-531 ALALSLTLP
+531 ALVLSLILP
-540 ILGFVSV
+540 ILGFVSF

-559 KNFFRVDV
+559 KTMFKVEV

-577 TNKRVSS
+577 TNQRVTS

-593 YIETDMWWVGR
+593 YVTRDMWWVGR
-604 RLPRLLYNVIGGSS
+604 RLPRLLYNIIGGPS
-618 GEGADNLATGVFF
+618 GEGSDNLATGVFF
-631 TSSYR
+631 TSSYSQ
-636 EMESSLTDLAKRLEK
+636 MDSSLANLAKRLEK

-663 TSGPPV
+663 TNGPPV
-669 EFPVVIAIFGEDNQV
+669 EFPVNIAIFGDDNQV

-690 ELKAILAKSP
+690 ELKSILAKSP
-700 EVSDVFADQSASVTG
+700 QVSDVLADQSASVTG
-715 LQVTFDEVN
+715 LEINLDEVN

-732 KEIIDEISSS
+732 QEIIDQISAS
-742 TRGLYVGSMLD
+742 TRGIYVGSMLD
-753 GNKEIPIR
+753 GNKEVPIR

-766 SESSEINQA
+766 REASEVNQT
-775 AFIPINSA
+775 AFLAINSA

-801 NQINRYQGSR
+801 NQINRYQGTR
-811 NNAVKASVYPG
+811 NNAVKAAVYPG
-822 TLGSNVLTD
+822 TLASTVLND

-842 LPTGYSLRQ
+842 LPVGYSIAQ
-851 FGESD
+851 FGDAE
-856 ERAESFGQIFSSFF
+856 ERAESFGQLFSTFF
-870 FFMGLIVVALV
+870 LFLGLIVMTLV
-881 VILNSFRQAGVIL
+881 MILNSFRQASIIL
-894 FVGTLCIG
+894 LVGTLCIG
-902 LGFLGMFVGSQNFGF
+902 LGFLGMFVGFQNFGF

-940 LNEDAGAGQISKDTL
+940 LNEDAGTGQVSKDTL
-955 IETIIRSTRH
+955 IETTVRSTRH

-970 VTTMGGLLPLL
+970 LTTMGGLLPLL
-981 FDKFFES
+981 FDKFFET

-1005 LLIPSMFCYLGKVS
+1005 LLIPSMFCFLGKVS
-1019 NGAAAYS
+1019 D
-1026 KAESNQL
+1026 
-1033 PRSLPIT
+1033 

>member
-1 MKKIVD
+1 MRKIVD

-14 LFLLAMLF
+14 IFLLAMLF

-43 ERWGDITAVLPG
+43 ERWANITAVLPG

-62 AQIADVLETQL
+62 TQIADVLETQL
-73 REIDEIKT
+73 REIDEIKIIDST
-81 IESNSLTGI
+81 SLSGVV
-90 ARVGIEFKE
+90 RVGLELKE
-99 AIGTG
+99 IIGKG

-112 IQDKLNESTA
+112 VQETLSQSTA
-122 LIPPGTSVRLSHS
+122 LVPPGTNISFNHS
-135 GPPTTLLFALQ
+135 GPPTTVLFALQ
-146 WQVGGD
+146 WRGD
-152 PQPVILSRLAN
+152 GEPQMVILSRLAN
-163 QLKRKLANIVNSEQA
+163 QFKRKLANITNSKQA
-178 LVFGD
+178 LVYGD

-202 NIQSIATAIERYDSK
+202 NIQSIAIAIDRYDSK
-217 SAIGNIVG
+217 RAIGNIVG
-225 QGSEFRIKAQD
+225 QDAEFRIKAHD
-236 NITLVNDLRKLPLK
+236 NISLINDLKKLPLK
-250 TLDGYQIIRLED
+250 ISDDYQAIRLED
-262 VATVK
+262 VATVE
-267 KLPVDPPVEIVS
+267 KLPVDPPIEIVS
-279 YNGKP
+279 YNGIP
-284 SVFVDVRGKFSQRT
+284 SVFVEVRGKFAQRT
-298 DLYSEAVLRV
+298 DLYSKAVLRV
-308 ADTFKAGL
+308 ADIFKEGL

-323 LIYNESDY
+323 VIFNESDF

-377 LIGCTVLDVPL
+377 LIGCTILQVPL

-416 RKSLNLVNRQAIY
+416 RKSQKLVNREAIY
-429 ASIRHLSLPLLAAT
+429 ASIKHLSLPLLAAT

-474 VTSSLFLA
+474 VSSSLFLA

-499 NLNKSENIGFSHA
+499 NLNKSKNIGFSHQ
-512 GMRAK
+512 GLRTR
-517 YRACLAWAFFKPRR
+517 YRAFLAWALFKPSR
-531 ALALSLTLP
+531 ALVLSLILP
-540 ILGFVSV
+540 ILGFVSF

-559 KNFFRVDV
+559 KTMFKVEV

-577 TNKRVSS
+577 TNKRVIS

-593 YIETDMWWVGR
+593 YVTRDMWWVGR
-604 RLPRLLYNVIGGSS
+604 RLPRLLYNIIGGPS
-618 GEGADNLATGVFF
+618 GEGSDNLATGVFF
-631 TSSYR
+631 TSSYSQ
-636 EMESSLTDLAKRLEK
+636 MDSSLANLAKRLEK

-663 TSGPPV
+663 TNGPPV
-669 EFPVVIAIFGEDNQV
+669 EFPVNIAIFGDDNQV

-690 ELKAILAKSP
+690 ELKSILAKSP
-700 EVSDVFADQSASVTG
+700 QVSDVLADQSASVTG
-715 LQVTFDEVN
+715 LEINLDEVN

-732 KEIIDEISSS
+732 QEIIDQISAS
-742 TRGLYVGSMLD
+742 TRGIYVGSMLD
-753 GNKEIPIR
+753 GNKEVPIR

-766 SESSEINQA
+766 REASEVNQT
-775 AFIPINSA
+775 AFLAINSA

-801 NQINRYQGSR
+801 NQINRYQGTR
-811 NNAVKASVYPG
+811 NNAVKAAVYPG
-822 TLGSNVLTD
+822 TLASTVLND

-842 LPTGYSLRQ
+842 LPVGYSIAQ
-851 FGESD
+851 FGDAE
-856 ERAESFGQIFSSFF
+856 ERAESFGQLFSTFF
-870 FFMGLIVVALV
+870 LFLGLIVMTLV
-881 VILNSFRQAGVIL
+881 MILNSFRQASIIL
-894 FVGTLCIG
+894 LVGTLCIG
-902 LGFLGMFVGSQNFGF
+902 LGFLGMFVGFQNFGF

-940 LNEDAGAGQISKDTL
+940 LNEDAGTGQVSKDTL
-955 IETIIRSTRH
+955 IETTVRSTRH

-970 VTTMGGLLPLL
+970 LTTMGGLLPLL
-981 FDKFFES
+981 FDKFFET

-1005 LLIPSMFCYLGKVS
+1005 LLIPSMFCFLGKVS
-1019 NGAAAYS
+1019 D
-1026 KAESNQL
+1026 
-1033 PRSLPIT
+1033 

>member
-1 MKKIVD
+1 MRKIVD

-14 LFLLAMLF
+14 IFLLAMLF

-43 ERWGDITAVLPG
+43 ERWANITAVLPG
-55 ATPQRVE
+55 ATPQRIE
-62 AQIADVLETQL
+62 TQIADVLETQL
-73 REIDEIKT
+73 REIDEIKIIDST
-81 IESNSLTGI
+81 SLSGVV
-90 ARVGIEFKE
+90 RVGLELKE
-99 AIGTG
+99 IIGKG

-112 IQDKLNESTA
+112 VQETLSQSAA
-122 LIPPGTSVRLSHS
+122 LVPPGTNISFNHS
-135 GPPTTLLFALQ
+135 GPPTTVLFALQ
-146 WQVGGD
+146 WRGDGD
-152 PQPVILSRLAN
+152 PQMVILSRLAN
-163 QLKRKLANIVNSEQA
+163 QFKRKLANITNSKQA
-178 LVFGD
+178 LVYGD

-202 NIQSIATAIERYDSK
+202 NIQSIAIAIDRYDSK
-217 SAIGNIVG
+217 RAIGNIVG
-225 QGSEFRIKAQD
+225 QDAEFRIKAHD
-236 NITLVNDLRKLPLK
+236 NISLINDLKKLPLK
-250 TLDGYQIIRLED
+250 ISDDYQAIRLED
-262 VATVK
+262 VATVE
-267 KLPVDPPVEIVS
+267 KLPVDPPIEIVS
-279 YNGKP
+279 YNGIP
-284 SVFVDVRGKFSQRT
+284 SVFVEVRGKFAQRT
-298 DLYSEAVLRV
+298 DLYSKAVLRV
-308 ADTFKAGL
+308 ADIFKEGL

-323 LIYNESDY
+323 VIFNESDF

-377 LIGCTVLDVPL
+377 LIGCTILQVPL

-416 RKSLNLVNRQAIY
+416 RKSQKLVNREAIY
-429 ASIRHLSLPLLAAT
+429 ASIKHLSLPLLAAT

-474 VTSSLFLA
+474 VSSSLFLA

-499 NLNKSENIGFSHA
+499 NLNKSKNIGFSHQ
-512 GMRAK
+512 GLRTR
-517 YRACLAWAFFKPRR
+517 YRAFLAWALFKPGR
-531 ALALSLTLP
+531 ALVLSLILP
-540 ILGFVSV
+540 ILGFVSF

-559 KNFFRVDV
+559 KTMFKVEV

-577 TNKRVSS
+577 TNKRVIS

-593 YIETDMWWVGR
+593 YVTRDMWWVGR
-604 RLPRLLYNVIGGSS
+604 RLPRLLYNIIGGPS
-618 GEGADNLATGVFF
+618 GEGSDNLATGVFF
-631 TSSYR
+631 TSSYSQ
-636 EMESSLTDLAKRLEK
+636 MDSSLANLAKRLEK

-663 TSGPPV
+663 TNGPPV
-669 EFPVVIAIFGEDNQV
+669 EFPVNIAIFGDDNQV

-690 ELKAILAKSP
+690 ELKSILAKSP
-700 EVSDVFADQSASVTG
+700 QVSDVLADQSASVTG
-715 LQVTFDEVN
+715 LEINLDEVN

-732 KEIIDEISSS
+732 QEIIDQISAS
-742 TRGLYVGSMLD
+742 TRGIYVGSMLD
-753 GNKEIPIR
+753 GNKEVPIR

-766 SESSEINQA
+766 REASEVNQT
-775 AFIPINSA
+775 AFLAINSA

-801 NQINRYQGSR
+801 NQINRYQGTR
-811 NNAVKASVYPG
+811 NNAVKAAVYPG
-822 TLGSNVLTD
+822 TLASTVLND

-842 LPTGYSLRQ
+842 LPVGYSIAQ
-851 FGESD
+851 FGDAE
-856 ERAESFGQIFSSFF
+856 ERAESFGQLFSTFF
-870 FFMGLIVVALV
+870 LFLGLIVMTLV
-881 VILNSFRQAGVIL
+881 MILNSFRQASIIL
-894 FVGTLCIG
+894 LVGTLCIG
-902 LGFLGMFVGSQNFGF
+902 LGFLGMFVGFQNFGF

-940 LNEDAGAGQISKDTL
+940 LNEDAGTGQVSKDAL
-955 IETIIRSTRH
+955 IETTVRSTRH

-970 VTTMGGLLPLL
+970 LTTMGGLLPLL
-981 FDKFFES
+981 FDKFFET

-1005 LLIPSMFCYLGKVS
+1005 LLIPSMFCFLGKVS
-1019 NGAAAYS
+1019 D
-1026 KAESNQL
+1026 
-1033 PRSLPIT
+1033 

>member
-55 ATPQRVE
+55 ATPQRMETQV
-62 AQIADVLETQL
+62 ADVLETQL

-81 IESNSLTGI
+81 IESRSSSGI
-90 ARVGIEFKE
+90 VSVGLEFKE
-99 AIGTG
+99 DVGKG

-112 IQDKLNESTA
+112 VQDMVSESAA
-122 LIPPGTSVRLSHS
+122 LVPPGTSMTLSHS
-135 GPPTTLLFALQ
+135 GPPTTVLFALQ
-146 WQVGGD
+146 WRGDGD
-152 PQPVILSRLAN
+152 PQPVILSRLAS
-163 QLKRKLANIVNSEQA
+163 QLKRKLANIVNSEKA
-178 LVFGD
+178 LIFGD
-183 TKEEIFVGAD
+183 TQEEIFVGAD

-202 NIQSIATAIERYDSK
+202 NIQSIATAIDRYDSK
-217 SAIGNIVG
+217 RAIGNIVG

-236 NITLVNDLRKLPLK
+236 NIRLVNDLRKLPLK
-250 TLDGYQIIRLED
+250 TLDANQIIRLED
-262 VATVK
+262 VATVE
-267 KLPVDPPVEIVS
+267 KLPVDPPIEIVS

-298 DLYSEAVLRV
+298 DLYSSAVLRV
-308 ADTFKAGL
+308 ADSFKAGL

-323 LIYNESDY
+323 VIYNESDY

-336 SFLMQSILLAT
+336 SFLMLSILLAT

-377 LIGCTVLDVPL
+377 LIGCTILDIPL

-402 LIDNSIIVVEDYRY
+402 LIDNSIIVVEDYKY

-499 NLNKSENIGFSHA
+499 NLNKSQNSGFSHP
-512 GMRAK
+512 GMRDQ
-517 YRACLAWAFFKPRR
+517 YRKFLAWAFYKPSR
-531 ALALSLTLP
+531 ALILSLILP
-540 ILGFVSV
+540 MLGFVSF

-559 KNFFRVDV
+559 KAMFRVDV

-577 TNKRVSS
+577 TNERIAS
-584 IRDQVLLED
+584 IRDQVLLEE

-618 GEGADNLATGVFF
+618 GEGSDNLATGVFF
-631 TSSYR
+631 TSSFE
-636 EMESSLTDLAKRLEK
+636 EMDSNLADLAKRLEK
-651 DHADVRVRVSKF
+651 DHADIRVRVSKF
-663 TSGPPV
+663 TNGPPV
-669 EFPVVIAIFGEDNQV
+669 EFPVVIAVFGEDIQI

-690 ELKAILAKSP
+690 ELKSILAKSP
-700 EVSDVFADQSASVTG
+700 QVVDVLADQSASVTG
-715 LQVTFDEVN
+715 LQINFDEVN

-732 KEIIDEISSS
+732 KDIINEISSS

-766 SESSEINQA
+766 RESSELNQA
-775 AFIPINSA
+775 AFLAINSA

-796 YTSEI
+796 YSSEI

-811 NNAVKASVYPG
+811 NNAVKAAVYPG

-836 KAFEDS
+836 RAFEDS
-842 LPTGYSLRQ
+842 LPTGYSLKQ
-851 FGESD
+851 FGDAE
-856 ERAESFGQIFSSFF
+856 ERAESFGQIFSTFF

-881 VILNSFRQAGVIL
+881 MILNSFRQASIIL

-902 LGFLGMFVGSQNFGF
+902 LGFLGMFVGFQNFGF

-940 LNEDAGAGQISKDTL
+940 LNEDAGTGKISKHKL
-955 IETIIRSTRH
+955 IETTIRSTRH
-965 ILTTS
+965 IVTTS
-970 VTTMGGLLPLL
+970 LTTMGGLLPLL
-981 FDKFFES
+981 FDKFFET

-1005 LLIPSMFCYLGKVS
+1005 LLIPSMFCFLGKVH
-1019 NGAAAYS
+1019 
-1026 KAESNQL
+1026 Q
-1033 PRSLPIT
+1033 

>member
-55 ATPQRVE
+55 ATPQRMETQV
-62 AQIADVLETQL
+62 ADVLETQL

-81 IESNSLTGI
+81 IESRSFSGMVS
-90 ARVGIEFKE
+90 VGLEFKE
-99 AIGTG
+99 DVGKG

-112 IQDKLNESTA
+112 VQDMVSESAA
-122 LIPPGTSVRLSHS
+122 LVPPGTSMTLSHS
-135 GPPTTLLFALQ
+135 GPPTTVLFALQ
-146 WQVGGD
+146 WRGDGD
-152 PQPVILSRLAN
+152 PQPVILSRLAS
-163 QLKRKLANIVNSEQA
+163 QLKRKLANIVNSEKA
-178 LVFGD
+178 LIFGD
-183 TKEEIFVGAD
+183 TQEEIFVGAD

-202 NIQSIATAIERYDSK
+202 NIQSIATAIDRYDSK
-217 SAIGNIVG
+217 RAIGNIVG

-236 NITLVNDLRKLPLK
+236 NIRLVNDLRKLPLK
-250 TLDGYQIIRLED
+250 TLDANQIIRLED
-262 VATVK
+262 VATVE
-267 KLPVDPPVEIVS
+267 KLPVDPPIEIVS

-298 DLYSEAVLRV
+298 DLYSSAVLRV
-308 ADTFKAGL
+308 ADSFKAGL

-323 LIYNESDY
+323 VIYNESDY

-377 LIGCTVLDVPL
+377 LIGCTILDVPL

-402 LIDNSIIVVEDYRY
+402 LIDNSIIVVEDYKY

-499 NLNKSENIGFSHA
+499 NLNKSQNSGFSHP
-512 GMRAK
+512 GMRDQ
-517 YRACLAWAFFKPRR
+517 YRKFLAWAFYKPSR
-531 ALALSLTLP
+531 ALILSLILP
-540 ILGFVSV
+540 MLGFVSF

-559 KNFFRVDV
+559 KAMFRVDV

-577 TNKRVSS
+577 TNERIAS
-584 IRDQVLLED
+584 IRDQVLLEE

-618 GEGADNLATGVFF
+618 GEGSDNLATGVFF
-631 TSSYR
+631 TSSFE
-636 EMESSLTDLAKRLEK
+636 EMDSNLADLAKRLEK
-651 DHADVRVRVSKF
+651 DHADIRVRVSKF
-663 TSGPPV
+663 TNGPPV
-669 EFPVVIAIFGEDNQV
+669 EFPVVIAVFGEDTQI

-690 ELKAILAKSP
+690 ELKSILAKSP
-700 EVSDVFADQSASVTG
+700 QVVDVLADQSASVTG
-715 LQVTFDEVN
+715 LQINFDEVN

-732 KEIIDEISSS
+732 KDIINEISSS

-766 SESSEINQA
+766 RESSELNQA
-775 AFIPINSA
+775 AFLAINSA

-796 YTSEI
+796 YSSEI

-811 NNAVKASVYPG
+811 NNAVKAAVYPG

-836 KAFEDS
+836 RAFEDS
-842 LPTGYSLRQ
+842 LPTGYSLKQ
-851 FGESD
+851 FGDAE
-856 ERAESFGQIFSSFF
+856 ERAESFGQIFSTFF

-881 VILNSFRQAGVIL
+881 MILNSFRQASIIL

-902 LGFLGMFVGSQNFGF
+902 LGFLGMFVGFQNFGF

-940 LNEDAGAGQISKDTL
+940 LNEDAGTGKISKHKL
-955 IETIIRSTRH
+955 IETTIRSTRH
-965 ILTTS
+965 IVTTS
-970 VTTMGGLLPLL
+970 LTTMGGLLPLL
-981 FDKFFES
+981 FDKFFET

-1005 LLIPSMFCYLGKVS
+1005 LLIPSMFCFLGKVH
-1019 NGAAAYS
+1019 
-1026 KAESNQL
+1026 Q
-1033 PRSLPIT
+1033 

>member
-1 MKKIVD
+1 MRKIVD

-14 LFLLAMLF
+14 IFLLAMLF

-43 ERWGDITAVLPG
+43 ERWANITAVLPG

-62 AQIADVLETQL
+62 TQIADVLETQL
-73 REIDEIKT
+73 REIDEIKIIDST
-81 IESNSLTGI
+81 SLSGVV
-90 ARVGIEFKE
+90 RVGLELKE
-99 AIGTG
+99 IIGKG

-112 IQDKLNESTA
+112 VQETLSQSAA
-122 LIPPGTSVRLSHS
+122 LVPPGTNISFNHS
-135 GPPTTLLFALQ
+135 GPPTTVLFALQ
-146 WQVGGD
+146 WRGD
-152 PQPVILSRLAN
+152 GEPQMVILSRLAN
-163 QLKRKLANIVNSEQA
+163 QFKRKLANITNSKQA
-178 LVFGD
+178 LVYGD

-202 NIQSIATAIERYDSK
+202 NIQSIAIAIDRYDSK
-217 SAIGNIVG
+217 RAIGNIVG
-225 QGSEFRIKAQD
+225 QDAEFRIKAHD
-236 NITLVNDLRKLPLK
+236 NISLINDLKKLPLK
-250 TLDGYQIIRLED
+250 ISDDYQAIRLED
-262 VATVK
+262 VATVE
-267 KLPVDPPVEIVS
+267 KLPVDPPIEIVS
-279 YNGKP
+279 YNGIP
-284 SVFVDVRGKFSQRT
+284 SVFVEVRGKFAQRT
-298 DLYSEAVLRV
+298 DLYSKAVLRV
-308 ADTFKAGL
+308 ADIFKEGL

-323 LIYNESDY
+323 VIFNESDF

-377 LIGCTVLDVPL
+377 LIGCTILQVPL

-416 RKSLNLVNRQAIY
+416 RKSQKLVNREAIY
-429 ASIRHLSLPLLAAT
+429 ASIKHLSLPLLAAT

-474 VTSSLFLA
+474 VSSSLFLA

-499 NLNKSENIGFSHA
+499 NLNKSKNIGFSHQ
-512 GMRAK
+512 GLRTR
-517 YRACLAWAFFKPRR
+517 YRAFLAWALFKPGR
-531 ALALSLTLP
+531 ALVLSLILP
-540 ILGFVSV
+540 ILGFVSF

-559 KNFFRVDV
+559 KTMFKVEV

-577 TNKRVSS
+577 TNKRVIS

-593 YIETDMWWVGR
+593 YVTRDMWWVGR
-604 RLPRLLYNVIGGSS
+604 RLPRLLYNIIGGPS
-618 GEGADNLATGVFF
+618 GEGSDNLATGVFF
-631 TSSYR
+631 TSSYSQ
-636 EMESSLTDLAKRLEK
+636 MDSSLANLAKRLEK

-663 TSGPPV
+663 TNGPPV
-669 EFPVVIAIFGEDNQV
+669 EFPVNIAIFGDDNQV

-690 ELKAILAKSP
+690 ELKSILAKSP
-700 EVSDVFADQSASVTG
+700 QVSDVLADQSASVTG
-715 LQVTFDEVN
+715 LEINLDEVN

-732 KEIIDEISSS
+732 QEIIDQISAS
-742 TRGLYVGSMLD
+742 TRGIYVGSMLD
-753 GNKEIPIR
+753 GNKEVPIR

-766 SESSEINQA
+766 REASEVNQT
-775 AFIPINSA
+775 AFLAINSA

-801 NQINRYQGSR
+801 NQINRYQGTR
-811 NNAVKASVYPG
+811 NNAVKAAVYPG
-822 TLGSNVLTD
+822 TLASTVLND

-842 LPTGYSLRQ
+842 LPVGYSIAQ
-851 FGESD
+851 FGDAE
-856 ERAESFGQIFSSFF
+856 ERAESFGQLFSTFF
-870 FFMGLIVVALV
+870 LFLGLIVMTLV
-881 VILNSFRQAGVIL
+881 MILNSFRQASIIL
-894 FVGTLCIG
+894 LVGTLCIG
-902 LGFLGMFVGSQNFGF
+902 LGFLGMFVGFQNFGF

-940 LNEDAGAGQISKDTL
+940 LNEDAGTGQISKDTL
-955 IETIIRSTRH
+955 IETTVRSTRH

-970 VTTMGGLLPLL
+970 LTTMGGLLPLL
-981 FDKFFES
+981 FDKFFET

-1005 LLIPSMFCYLGKVS
+1005 LLIPSMFCFLGKVS
-1019 NGAAAYS
+1019 D
-1026 KAESNQL
+1026 
-1033 PRSLPIT
+1033 

>member
-1 MKKIVD
+1 MRKIVD

-14 LFLLAMLF
+14 IFLLAMLF

-43 ERWGDITAVLPG
+43 ERWANITAVLPG
-55 ATPQRVE
+55 ATPQRIE
-62 AQIADVLETQL
+62 TQIADVLETQL
-73 REIDEIKT
+73 REIDEIKIIDST
-81 IESNSLTGI
+81 SLSGVV
-90 ARVGIEFKE
+90 RVGLELKE
-99 AIGTG
+99 IIGKG

-112 IQDKLNESTA
+112 VQETLSQSAA
-122 LIPPGTSVRLSHS
+122 LVPPGTNISFNHS
-135 GPPTTLLFALQ
+135 GPPTTVLFALQ
-146 WQVGGD
+146 WRGDGD
-152 PQPVILSRLAN
+152 PQMVILSRLAN
-163 QLKRKLANIVNSEQA
+163 QLKRKLANITNSKQA
-178 LVFGD
+178 LVYGD

-202 NIQSIATAIERYDSK
+202 NIQSIAIAIDRYDSK
-217 SAIGNIVG
+217 RAIGNIVG
-225 QGSEFRIKAQD
+225 QDAEFRIKAQD
-236 NITLVNDLRKLPLK
+236 NISLINDLKKLPLK
-250 TLDGYQIIRLED
+250 ISDDYQAIRLED
-262 VATVK
+262 VATVE
-267 KLPVDPPVEIVS
+267 KLPVDPPIEIVS
-279 YNGKP
+279 YNGIP
-284 SVFVDVRGKFSQRT
+284 AVFVEVRGKFAQRT
-298 DLYSEAVLRV
+298 DLYSKAVLRV
-308 ADTFKAGL
+308 ADVFKEGL

-323 LIYNESDY
+323 VIFNESDF

-377 LIGCTVLDVPL
+377 LIGCTILQVPL

-416 RKSLNLVNRQAIY
+416 RKSQKLVNRDAIY
-429 ASIRHLSLPLLAAT
+429 ASIKHLSLPLLAAT

-462 FVGDMAITIILA
+462 FVSDMAITIILA
-474 VTSSLFLA
+474 VSSSLFLA

-499 NLNKSENIGFSHA
+499 NLNKSKNIGFSHQ
-512 GMRAK
+512 GLRTR
-517 YRACLAWAFFKPRR
+517 YRAFLAWALFKPSR
-531 ALALSLTLP
+531 ALVLSLILP
-540 ILGFVSV
+540 ILGFVSF

-559 KNFFRVDV
+559 KSMFKVEV

-577 TNKRVSS
+577 TNQRVTS

-593 YIETDMWWVGR
+593 YVTRDMWWVGR
-604 RLPRLLYNVIGGSS
+604 RLPRLLYNIIGGPS
-618 GEGADNLATGVFF
+618 GEGSDNLATGVFF
-631 TSSYR
+631 ASSYS
-636 EMESSLTDLAKRLEK
+636 EMDSSLANLAKRLEK

-663 TSGPPV
+663 TNGPPV
-669 EFPVVIAIFGEDNQV
+669 EFPVNIAIFGDDNQV
-684 LKSLGE
+684 LKALGE
-690 ELKAILAKSP
+690 ELKSILAKSP
-700 EVSDVFADQSASVTG
+700 QVSDVLADQSASVTG
-715 LQVTFDEVN
+715 LEINLDEVN

-732 KEIIDEISSS
+732 QEIIDQISAS
-742 TRGLYVGSMLD
+742 TRGIYVGSMLD
-753 GNKEIPIR
+753 GNKEVPIR

-766 SESSEINQA
+766 REATEVNQT
-775 AFIPINSA
+775 AFLAINSA

-801 NQINRYQGSR
+801 NQINRYQGTR
-811 NNAVKASVYPG
+811 NNAVKAAVYPG
-822 TLGSNVLTD
+822 TLASNVLKD
-831 VADEL
+831 VAAEL

-842 LPTGYSLRQ
+842 LPVGYSIAQ
-851 FGESD
+851 FGDAE
-856 ERAESFGQIFSSFF
+856 ERAESFGQLFSTFF
-870 FFMGLIVVALV
+870 LFLGLIVMTLV
-881 VILNSFRQAGVIL
+881 MILNSFRQASIIL
-894 FVGTLCIG
+894 LVGTLCIG
-902 LGFLGMFVGSQNFGF
+902 LGFLGMFVGFQNFGF

-940 LNEDAGAGQISKDTL
+940 LNEDAGTGQVSKDTL
-955 IETIIRSTRH
+955 IETTVRSTRH

-970 VTTMGGLLPLL
+970 LTTMGGLLPLL
-981 FDKFFES
+981 FDKFFET

-1005 LLIPSMFCYLGKVS
+1005 LLIPSMFCFLGKVS
-1019 NGAAAYS
+1019 D
-1026 KAESNQL
+1026 
-1033 PRSLPIT
+1033 

>member
-1 MKKIVD
+1 MRKIVD

-14 LFLLAMLF
+14 IFLLAMLF

-43 ERWGDITAVLPG
+43 ERWANITAVLPG
-55 ATPQRVE
+55 ATPQRIE
-62 AQIADVLETQL
+62 TQIADVLETQL
-73 REIDEIKT
+73 REIDEIKIIDST
-81 IESNSLTGI
+81 SLSGVV
-90 ARVGIEFKE
+90 RVGLELKE
-99 AIGTG
+99 IIGKG

-112 IQDKLNESTA
+112 VQETLSQSAA
-122 LIPPGTSVRLSHS
+122 LVPPGTNISFNHS
-135 GPPTTLLFALQ
+135 GPPTTVLFALQ
-146 WQVGGD
+146 WRGDGD
-152 PQPVILSRLAN
+152 PQMVILSRLAN
-163 QLKRKLANIVNSEQA
+163 QFKRKLANITNSKQA
-178 LVFGD
+178 LVYGD

-202 NIQSIATAIERYDSK
+202 NIQSIAIAIDRYDSK
-217 SAIGNIVG
+217 RAIGNIVG
-225 QGSEFRIKAQD
+225 QDAEFRIKAHD
-236 NITLVNDLRKLPLK
+236 NISLINDLKKLPLK
-250 TLDGYQIIRLED
+250 ISDDYQAIRLED
-262 VATVK
+262 VATVE
-267 KLPVDPPVEIVS
+267 KLPVDPPIEIVS
-279 YNGKP
+279 YNGIP
-284 SVFVDVRGKFSQRT
+284 SVFVEVRGKFAQRT
-298 DLYSEAVLRV
+298 DLYSKAVLRV
-308 ADTFKAGL
+308 ADVFKEGL

-323 LIYNESDY
+323 VIFNESDF

-377 LIGCTVLDVPL
+377 LIGCTILQVPL

-416 RKSLNLVNRQAIY
+416 RKSQKLVNREAIY
-429 ASIRHLSLPLLAAT
+429 ASIKHLSLPLLAAT

-474 VTSSLFLA
+474 VSSSLFLA

-499 NLNKSENIGFSHA
+499 NLNKSKNIGFSHQ
-512 GMRAK
+512 GLRTR
-517 YRACLAWAFFKPRR
+517 YRAFLAWALFKPSR
-531 ALALSLTLP
+531 ALVLSLILP
-540 ILGFVSV
+540 ILGFVSF

-559 KNFFRVDV
+559 KSMFKVEV

-577 TNKRVSS
+577 TNQRVTS

-593 YIETDMWWVGR
+593 YVTRDMWWVGR
-604 RLPRLLYNVIGGSS
+604 RLPRLLYNIIGGPS
-618 GEGADNLATGVFF
+618 GEGSDNLATGVFF
-631 TSSYR
+631 TSSYS
-636 EMESSLTDLAKRLEK
+636 EMDSSLANLAKRLEK

-663 TSGPPV
+663 TNGPPV
-669 EFPVVIAIFGEDNQV
+669 EFPVNIAIFGDDNQV

-690 ELKAILAKSP
+690 ELKSILAKSP
-700 EVSDVFADQSASVTG
+700 QVSDVLADQSASVTG
-715 LQVTFDEVN
+715 LEINLDEVN

-732 KEIIDEISSS
+732 QEIIDQISAS
-742 TRGLYVGSMLD
+742 TRGIYVGSMLD
-753 GNKEIPIR
+753 GNKEVPIR

-766 SESSEINQA
+766 REASEVNQT
-775 AFIPINSA
+775 AFLAINSA
-783 EGFDYVESFSDIS
+783 EGFDYLESFSDIS

-801 NQINRYQGSR
+801 NQINRYQGTR
-811 NNAVKASVYPG
+811 NNAVKAAVYPG
-822 TLGSNVLTD
+822 TLASTVLND

-842 LPTGYSLRQ
+842 LPVGYSIAQ
-851 FGESD
+851 FGDAE
-856 ERAESFGQIFSSFF
+856 ERAESFGQLFSTFF
-870 FFMGLIVVALV
+870 LFLGLIVMTLV
-881 VILNSFRQAGVIL
+881 MILNSFRQASIIL
-894 FVGTLCIG
+894 LVGTLCIG
-902 LGFLGMFVGSQNFGF
+902 LGFLGMFVGFQNFGF

-940 LNEDAGAGQISKDTL
+940 LNEDAGTGQISKDTL
-955 IETIIRSTRH
+955 IETTVRSTRH

-970 VTTMGGLLPLL
+970 LTTMGGLLPLL
-981 FDKFFES
+981 FDKFFET

-1005 LLIPSMFCYLGKVS
+1005 LLIPSMFCFLGKVS
-1019 NGAAAYS
+1019 D
-1026 KAESNQL
+1026 
-1033 PRSLPIT
+1033 

>member
-1 MKKIVD
+1 MRKIVD

-14 LFLLAMLF
+14 IFLLAMLF

-43 ERWGDITAVLPG
+43 ERWANITAVLPG

-62 AQIADVLETQL
+62 TQIADVLETQL
-73 REIDEIKT
+73 REIDEIKIIDST
-81 IESNSLTGI
+81 SLSGVV
-90 ARVGIEFKE
+90 RVGLELKE
-99 AIGTG
+99 IIGKG

-112 IQDKLNESTA
+112 VQETLSQSAA
-122 LIPPGTSVRLSHS
+122 LVPPGTNISFNHS
-135 GPPTTLLFALQ
+135 GPPTTVLFALQ
-146 WQVGGD
+146 WRGD
-152 PQPVILSRLAN
+152 GEPQMVILSRLAN
-163 QLKRKLANIVNSEQA
+163 QFKRKLANITNSKQA
-178 LVFGD
+178 LVYGD

-202 NIQSIATAIERYDSK
+202 NIQSIAIAIDRYDSK
-217 SAIGNIVG
+217 RAIGNIVG
-225 QGSEFRIKAQD
+225 QDAEFRIKAHD
-236 NITLVNDLRKLPLK
+236 NISLINDLKKLPLK
-250 TLDGYQIIRLED
+250 ISDDYQAIRLED
-262 VATVK
+262 VATVE
-267 KLPVDPPVEIVS
+267 KLPVDPPIEIVS
-279 YNGKP
+279 YNGIP
-284 SVFVDVRGKFSQRT
+284 SVFVEVRGKFAQRT
-298 DLYSEAVLRV
+298 DLYSKAVLRV
-308 ADTFKAGL
+308 ADIFKEGL

-323 LIYNESDY
+323 VIFNESDF

-377 LIGCTVLDVPL
+377 LIGCTILQVPL

-416 RKSLNLVNRQAIY
+416 RKSQKLVNREAIY
-429 ASIRHLSLPLLAAT
+429 ASIKHLSLPLLAAT

-474 VTSSLFLA
+474 VSSSLFLA

-499 NLNKSENIGFSHA
+499 NLNKSKNIGFSHQ
-512 GMRAK
+512 GLRTR
-517 YRACLAWAFFKPRR
+517 YRAFLAWALFKPGR
-531 ALALSLTLP
+531 ALVLSLILP
-540 ILGFVSV
+540 ILGFVSF

-559 KNFFRVDV
+559 KTMFKVEV

-577 TNKRVSS
+577 TNQRVIS

-593 YIETDMWWVGR
+593 YVTRDMWWVGR
-604 RLPRLLYNVIGGSS
+604 RLPRLLYNIIGGPS
-618 GEGADNLATGVFF
+618 GEGSDNLATGVFF
-631 TSSYR
+631 TSSYSQ
-636 EMESSLTDLAKRLEK
+636 MDSSLANLAKRLEK

-663 TSGPPV
+663 TNGPPV
-669 EFPVVIAIFGEDNQV
+669 EFPVNIAIFGDDNQV

-690 ELKAILAKSP
+690 ELKSILAKSP
-700 EVSDVFADQSASVTG
+700 QVSDVLADQSASVTG
-715 LQVTFDEVN
+715 LEINLDEVN

-732 KEIIDEISSS
+732 QEIIDQISAS
-742 TRGLYVGSMLD
+742 TRGIYVGSMLD
-753 GNKEIPIR
+753 GNKEVPIR

-766 SESSEINQA
+766 REASEVNQT
-775 AFIPINSA
+775 AFLAINSA

-801 NQINRYQGSR
+801 NQINRYQGTR
-811 NNAVKASVYPG
+811 NNAVKAAVYPG
-822 TLGSNVLTD
+822 TLASTVLND

-842 LPTGYSLRQ
+842 LPVGYSIAQ
-851 FGESD
+851 FGDAE
-856 ERAESFGQIFSSFF
+856 ERAESFGQLFSTFF
-870 FFMGLIVVALV
+870 LFLGLIVMTLV
-881 VILNSFRQAGVIL
+881 MILNSFRQASIIL
-894 FVGTLCIG
+894 LVGTLCIG
-902 LGFLGMFVGSQNFGF
+902 LGFLGMFVGFQNFGF

-940 LNEDAGAGQISKDTL
+940 LNEDAGTGQVSKDTL
-955 IETIIRSTRH
+955 IETTVRSTRH

-970 VTTMGGLLPLL
+970 LTTMGGLLPLL
-981 FDKFFES
+981 FDKFFET

-1005 LLIPSMFCYLGKVS
+1005 LLIPSMFCFLGKVS
-1019 NGAAAYS
+1019 D
-1026 KAESNQL
+1026 
-1033 PRSLPIT
+1033 

>member
-1 MKKIVD
+1 MRKIVD

-14 LFLLAMLF
+14 IFLLAMLF

-55 ATPQRVE
+55 ATPQRIE
-62 AQIADVLETQL
+62 TQIADVLETQL
-73 REIDEIKT
+73 REVDEIK
-81 IESNSLTGI
+81 IIDSNSVSGLV
-90 ARVGIEFKE
+90 RVGLELKE
-99 AIGTG
+99 IVGKG

-112 IQDKLNESTA
+112 VQDKLSESVA
-122 LIPPGTSVRLSHS
+122 LVPPGTDMRLSHS
-135 GPPTTLLFALQ
+135 GPPTTVLFALQ
-146 WQVGGD
+146 WRGGGD
-152 PQPVILSRLAN
+152 PQMVILSRLAN
-163 QLKRKLANIVNSEQA
+163 QLKRKLANIVNSEKA
-178 LVFGD
+178 LVYGD
-183 TKEEIFVGAD
+183 TKEEIFIGAD

-202 NIQSIATAIERYDSK
+202 NIQSIATAIDRYDSK
-217 SAIGNIVG
+217 RAIGNIVG
-225 QGSEFRIKAQD
+225 QDSEFRLKAQD
-236 NITLVNDLRKLPLK
+236 NISLINDLKKLPLQIS
-250 TLDGYQIIRLED
+250 DDYQAIRLED
-262 VATVK
+262 VATVE
-267 KLPVDPPVEIVS
+267 KLPVDPPIEIVS
-279 YNGKP
+279 YNGIP
-284 SVFVDVRGKFSQRT
+284 SVFVEVRGKFAQRT
-298 DLYSEAVLRV
+298 DLYSKAVLRV
-308 ADTFKAGL
+308 ADAFEASL
-316 PDEIGLE
+316 PDEIELE
-323 LIYNESDY
+323 VIFNESDF

-377 LIGCTVLDVPL
+377 LIGCTVLQVPL

-416 RKSLNLVNRQAIY
+416 RKSLNLVNREAIY
-429 ASIRHLSLPLLAAT
+429 ASIKHLSLPLLAAT

-474 VTSSLFLA
+474 VSSSLFLA

-499 NLNKSENIGFSHA
+499 NLNKSENIGFSHQ
-512 GMRAK
+512 GLRTH
-517 YRACLAWAFFKPRR
+517 YRDFLAWAFFKPSR
-531 ALALSLTLP
+531 ALILSLILP
-540 ILGFVSV
+540 ILGFVSF

-559 KNFFRVDV
+559 KTMFKVEV
-567 ELDANASIYA
+567 ELDANASINA
-577 TNKRVSS
+577 TNQRVSS
-584 IRDQVLLED
+584 IRDQVSLED
-593 YIETDMWWVGR
+593 YVERDMWWIGR

-618 GEGADNLATGVFF
+618 GEGSDNLATGVFF
-631 TSSYR
+631 TSSYSD
-636 EMESSLTDLAKRLEK
+636 MDSSLANLAKRLEK

-663 TSGPPV
+663 TNGPPV
-669 EFPVVIAIFGEDNQV
+669 EFPVTIAIFGDDNQI

-690 ELKAILAKSP
+690 ELKSILAKSP
-700 EVSDVFADQSASVTG
+700 QVSDVLADQSASITG
-715 LQVTFDEVN
+715 LQINFDEVN
-724 LAFSSKSS
+724 LAFSSASS

-761 IKNKN
+761 VKNKKR
-766 SESSEINQA
+766 EASEINQA
-775 AFIPINSA
+775 AFLAINSA
-783 EGFDYVESFSDIS
+783 EGFNYVESFSDIS
-796 YTSEI
+796 YTSDI

-811 NNAVKASVYPG
+811 NNAVKAAVYPG
-822 TLGSNVLTD
+822 KLASTVLND

-836 KAFEDS
+836 KAFEDT
-842 LPTGYSLRQ
+842 LPTGYSIRQ
-851 FGESD
+851 FGDAE
-856 ERAESFGQIFSSFF
+856 ERAESFGQLFSTFF
-870 FFMGLIVVALV
+870 LFLGLIVATLV
-881 VILNSFRQAGVIL
+881 MILNSFRQASIIL
-894 FVGTLCIG
+894 LVGTLCIG
-902 LGFLGMFVGSQNFGF
+902 LGFLGMFVGFQNFGF

-940 LNEDAGAGQISKDTL
+940 LNEDAGVGQVSKDTL
-955 IETIIRSTRH
+955 IETTVRSTRH

-970 VTTMGGLLPLL
+970 LTTMGGLLPLL
-981 FDKFFES
+981 FDKFFET

-1005 LLIPSMFCYLGKVS
+1005 LLIPSMFCFLGKVS
-1019 NGAAAYS
+1019 D
-1026 KAESNQL
+1026 
-1033 PRSLPIT
+1033 

>member
-1 MKKIVD
+1 MRKIVD

-14 LFLLAMLF
+14 IFLLAMLF

-43 ERWGDITAVLPG
+43 ERWANITAVLPG

-62 AQIADVLETQL
+62 TQIADVLETQL
-73 REIDEIKT
+73 REIDEIKIIDST
-81 IESNSLTGI
+81 SLSGVV
-90 ARVGIEFKE
+90 RVGLELKE
-99 AIGTG
+99 IIGKG

-112 IQDKLNESTA
+112 VQETLSQSTA
-122 LIPPGTSVRLSHS
+122 LVPPGTNISFNHS
-135 GPPTTLLFALQ
+135 GPPTTVLFALQ
-146 WQVGGD
+146 WRGD
-152 PQPVILSRLAN
+152 GEPQMVILSRLAN
-163 QLKRKLANIVNSEQA
+163 QFKRKLANITNSKQA
-178 LVFGD
+178 LVYGD

-202 NIQSIATAIERYDSK
+202 NIQSIAIAIDRYDSK
-217 SAIGNIVG
+217 RAIGNIVG
-225 QGSEFRIKAQD
+225 QDAEFRIKAHD
-236 NITLVNDLRKLPLK
+236 NISLINDLKKLPLK
-250 TLDGYQIIRLED
+250 ISDDYQAIRLED
-262 VATVK
+262 VATVE
-267 KLPVDPPVEIVS
+267 KLPVDPPIEIVS
-279 YNGKP
+279 YNGIP
-284 SVFVDVRGKFSQRT
+284 AVFVEVRGKFAQRT
-298 DLYSEAVLRV
+298 DLYSKAVLRV
-308 ADTFKAGL
+308 ADVFKEGL

-323 LIYNESDY
+323 VIFNESDF

-377 LIGCTVLDVPL
+377 LIGCTILQVPL

-416 RKSLNLVNRQAIY
+416 RKSQKLVNREAIY
-429 ASIRHLSLPLLAAT
+429 ASIKHLSLPLLAAT

-474 VTSSLFLA
+474 VSSSLFLA

-499 NLNKSENIGFSHA
+499 NLNKSKNIGFSHQ
-512 GMRAK
+512 GLRTR
-517 YRACLAWAFFKPRR
+517 YRAFLAWALFKPGR
-531 ALALSLTLP
+531 ALVLSLILP
-540 ILGFVSV
+540 ILGFVSF

-559 KNFFRVDV
+559 KTMFKVEV

-577 TNKRVSS
+577 TNKRVIS

-593 YIETDMWWVGR
+593 YVTRDMWWVGR
-604 RLPRLLYNVIGGSS
+604 RLPRLLYNIIGGPS
-618 GEGADNLATGVFF
+618 GEGSDNLATGVFF
-631 TSSYR
+631 TSSYSQ
-636 EMESSLTDLAKRLEK
+636 MDSSLANLAKRLEK

-663 TSGPPV
+663 TNGPPV
-669 EFPVVIAIFGEDNQV
+669 EFPVNIAIFGDDNQV

-690 ELKAILAKSP
+690 ELKSILAKSP
-700 EVSDVFADQSASVTG
+700 QVSDVLADQSASVTG
-715 LQVTFDEVN
+715 LEINLDEVN

-732 KEIIDEISSS
+732 QEIIDQISAS
-742 TRGLYVGSMLD
+742 TRGIYVGSMLD
-753 GNKEIPIR
+753 GNKEVPIR

-766 SESSEINQA
+766 REASEVNQT
-775 AFIPINSA
+775 AFLAINSA

-801 NQINRYQGSR
+801 NQINRYQGTR
-811 NNAVKASVYPG
+811 NNAVKAAVYPG
-822 TLGSNVLTD
+822 TLASTVLND

-842 LPTGYSLRQ
+842 LPVGYSIAQ
-851 FGESD
+851 FGDAE
-856 ERAESFGQIFSSFF
+856 ERAESFGQLFSTFF
-870 FFMGLIVVALV
+870 LFLGLIVMTLV
-881 VILNSFRQAGVIL
+881 MILNSFRQASIIL
-894 FVGTLCIG
+894 LVGTLCIG
-902 LGFLGMFVGSQNFGF
+902 LGFLGMFVGFQNFGF

-940 LNEDAGAGQISKDTL
+940 LNEDAGTGQVSKDTL
-955 IETIIRSTRH
+955 IETTVRSTRH

-970 VTTMGGLLPLL
+970 LTTMGGLLPLL
-981 FDKFFES
+981 FDKFFET

-1005 LLIPSMFCYLGKVS
+1005 LLIPSMFCFLGKVS
-1019 NGAAAYS
+1019 D
-1026 KAESNQL
+1026 
-1033 PRSLPIT
+1033 

>member
-1 MKKIVD
+1 MRKIVD

-14 LFLLAMLF
+14 IFLLAMLF

-43 ERWGDITAVLPG
+43 ERWANITAVLPG
-55 ATPQRVE
+55 ATPQRIE
-62 AQIADVLETQL
+62 TQIADVLETQL
-73 REIDEIKT
+73 REIDEIKIIDST
-81 IESNSLTGI
+81 SLSGVV
-90 ARVGIEFKE
+90 RVGLELKE
-99 AIGTG
+99 IIGKG

-112 IQDKLNESTA
+112 VQETLSQSAA
-122 LIPPGTSVRLSHS
+122 LVPPGTNISFNHS
-135 GPPTTLLFALQ
+135 GPPTTVLFALQ
-146 WQVGGD
+146 WRGDGD
-152 PQPVILSRLAN
+152 PQMVILSRLAN
-163 QLKRKLANIVNSEQA
+163 QFKRKLANITNSKQA
-178 LVFGD
+178 LVYGD

-202 NIQSIATAIERYDSK
+202 NIQSIAIAIDRYDSK
-217 SAIGNIVG
+217 RAIGNIVG
-225 QGSEFRIKAQD
+225 QDAEFRIKAQD
-236 NITLVNDLRKLPLK
+236 NISLINDLKKLPLK
-250 TLDGYQIIRLED
+250 ISDDYQAIRLED
-262 VATVK
+262 VATVE
-267 KLPVDPPVEIVS
+267 KLPVDPPIEIVS
-279 YNGKP
+279 YNGIP
-284 SVFVDVRGKFSQRT
+284 AVFVEVRGKFAQRT
-298 DLYSEAVLRV
+298 DLYSKAVLRV
-308 ADTFKAGL
+308 ADVFKEGL

-323 LIYNESDY
+323 VIFNESDF

-377 LIGCTVLDVPL
+377 LIGCTILQVPL

-416 RKSLNLVNRQAIY
+416 RKSQKLVNRDAIY
-429 ASIRHLSLPLLAAT
+429 ASIKHLSLPLLAAT

-462 FVGDMAITIILA
+462 FVSDMAITIILA
-474 VTSSLFLA
+474 VSSSLFLA

-499 NLNKSENIGFSHA
+499 NLNKSKNIGFSHQ
-512 GMRAK
+512 GLRTR
-517 YRACLAWAFFKPRR
+517 YRAFLAWALFKPSR
-531 ALALSLTLP
+531 ALVLSLILP
-540 ILGFVSV
+540 ILGFVSF

-559 KNFFRVDV
+559 KSMFKVEV

-577 TNKRVSS
+577 TNQRVTS

-593 YIETDMWWVGR
+593 YVTRDMWWVGR
-604 RLPRLLYNVIGGSS
+604 RLPRLLYNIIGGPS
-618 GEGADNLATGVFF
+618 GEGSDNLATGVFF
-631 TSSYR
+631 ASSYS
-636 EMESSLTDLAKRLEK
+636 EMDSSLANLAKRLEK

-663 TSGPPV
+663 TNGPPV
-669 EFPVVIAIFGEDNQV
+669 EFPVNIAIFGDDNQV
-684 LKSLGE
+684 LKALGE
-690 ELKAILAKSP
+690 ELKSILAKSP
-700 EVSDVFADQSASVTG
+700 QVSDVLADQSASVTG
-715 LQVTFDEVN
+715 LEINLDEVN

-732 KEIIDEISSS
+732 QEIIDQISAS
-742 TRGLYVGSMLD
+742 TRGIYVGSMLD
-753 GNKEIPIR
+753 GNKEVPIR

-766 SESSEINQA
+766 REATEVNQT
-775 AFIPINSA
+775 AFLAINSA

-801 NQINRYQGSR
+801 NQINRYQGTR
-811 NNAVKASVYPG
+811 NNAVKAAVYPG
-822 TLGSNVLTD
+822 TLASNVLKD
-831 VADEL
+831 VAAEL

-842 LPTGYSLRQ
+842 LPVGYSIAQ
-851 FGESD
+851 FGDAE
-856 ERAESFGQIFSSFF
+856 ERAESFGQLFSTFF
-870 FFMGLIVVALV
+870 LFLGLIVMTLV
-881 VILNSFRQAGVIL
+881 MILNSFRQASIIL
-894 FVGTLCIG
+894 LVGTLCIG
-902 LGFLGMFVGSQNFGF
+902 LGFLGMFVGFQNFGF

-940 LNEDAGAGQISKDTL
+940 LNEDAGTGQVSKDTL
-955 IETIIRSTRH
+955 IETTVRSTRH

-970 VTTMGGLLPLL
+970 LTTMGGLLPLL
-981 FDKFFES
+981 FDKFFET

-1005 LLIPSMFCYLGKVS
+1005 LLIPSMFCFLGKVS
-1019 NGAAAYS
+1019 D
-1026 KAESNQL
+1026 
-1033 PRSLPIT
+1033 